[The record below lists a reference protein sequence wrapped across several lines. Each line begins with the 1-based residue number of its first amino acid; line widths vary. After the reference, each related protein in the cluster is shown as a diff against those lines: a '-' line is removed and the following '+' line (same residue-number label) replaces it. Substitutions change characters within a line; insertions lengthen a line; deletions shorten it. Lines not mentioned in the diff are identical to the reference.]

1 MQRIEKVLEALGMLY
16 EEKKHGITA
25 EEIAYRLKSDRS
37 NISRDLNQ
45 LYKEK
50 RCYKEKTRPVR
61 FFPCARKVPQ
71 QAAAPKETPKIVD
84 MDKFL
89 KKNPSLFHQIEQ
101 GKAAILYPGD
111 GMHMLLLGETGV
123 GKSLFADLLHKYGIQ
138 SGKLAESSPFIQFNC
153 ADYAHNPQLL
163 MSQLFGHT
171 KGAYTGAETNKTGL
185 LEKANGG
192 ILFLDEIHR
201 LPIEGQEMLFTY
213 IDRGV
218 FRPLGESEKD
228 NHANVLIIGATTEKK
243 DTLLKTF
250 IRRLPIIID
259 LPSLRERSIEER
271 HQLFD
276 AFVQQEVDQLGV
288 PMYFSKNALKAF
300 LHYKCE
306 LNIGQFKADIRI
318 AFAKSYARFL
328 AVKENYLKV
337 SSKDLPDYIREG
349 LLSNADHR
357 QMWSKYEGTNRQAIQ
372 YLPSDN
378 TVPEVSSA
386 PSESTIYREMNT
398 RYRELEQKKISA
410 DEIQKAMEHDLKT
423 YFKLTGEKEQ
433 RFCNKENL
441 IALVPDNIIKELEK
455 ILRHVMIKTG
465 KVMSDKVFQM
475 MAIHIYNLVKRNQQD
490 HVLKND
496 MHEAIIDKYPE
507 MYGVAKECMAILE
520 ADLGV
525 RIPEEEAS
533 YFIMFLTHDEM
544 DAIERLAKVQVIV
557 IAHGSGIASALCDT
571 ANQLLNHEGAIGINA
586 RLDEEPRQVFERLV
600 RYIKNHQIMDDIL
613 LLVDMGS
620 LTTFAGEL
628 EKLFPLK
635 AESIP
640 LVSTMHVLE
649 ASRKAMI
656 GCSLREVYVETLKVN
671 DYMAIYQDRKALE
684 QVQKPKV
691 RPQATDS
698 FHFRPLAI
706 ISICLTGEGT
716 AVTIRDIIRKEIS
729 FDEKEITIVPINLVG
744 KESIYVRLQELT
756 KEYEI
761 ICVISTFAIKTE
773 YPTFELYTVM
783 NRAGLQRIQDC
794 IDEIY
799 TYRSIKETILKYYD
813 MPEIEELLSSIYRFN
828 DEVNEMMSPSLFVSD
843 KIGLSFHIIG
853 MLRKIKRK
861 EQIPHFEK
869 GMVSFPQDKYIVP
882 KIKNLFLDYFREHL
896 EMINEDMLNHVAYA
910 YLARSVSYT
919 ANG

>member
-16 EEKKHGITA
+16 EEKKQGITA
-25 EEIAYRLKSDRS
+25 EEIAYRLQSDRS
-37 NISRDLNQ
+37 NISRDLNR
-45 LYKEK
+45 LHKEQ

-61 FFPCARKVPQ
+61 FFPCTHKRVPKTGV
-71 QAAAPKETPKIVD
+71 PKETPKMVD

-89 KKNPSLFHQIEQ
+89 KRNPSLFHQIEQ
-101 GKAAILYPGD
+101 GKATILYPGD

-138 SGKLAESSPFIQFNC
+138 SGKLAEASPFIQFNC

-163 MSQLFGHT
+163 MSQLFGHV

-218 FRPLGESEKD
+218 FRRLGECEKD
-228 NHANVLIIGATTEKK
+228 HHANVLIIGATTEKK

-276 AFVQQEVDQLGV
+276 TFVQQEVDQLGV

-328 AVKENYLKV
+328 AVKEDYLRV
-337 SSKDLPDYIREG
+337 SSKDLPDYIRAG
-349 LLSNADHR
+349 LLSNAAHR

-372 YLPSDN
+372 YLPSTA
-378 TVPEVSSA
+378 TVTEVSV

-398 RYRELEQKKISA
+398 RYRELEQNKASA
-410 DEIQKAMEHDLKT
+410 EEIQKAMEHDLKT

-433 RFCNKENL
+433 LFCNKENL

-455 ILRHVMIKTG
+455 ILRHVTIKTG
-465 KVMSDKVFQM
+465 KVVSDKVFQM
-475 MAIHIYNLVKRNQQD
+475 MAIHIYNLVKRSQQD
-490 HVLKND
+490 H
-496 MHEAIIDKYPE
+496 
-507 MYGVAKECMAILE
+507 
-520 ADLGV
+520 
-525 RIPEEEAS
+525 
-533 YFIMFLTHDEM
+533 
-544 DAIERLAKVQVIV
+544 V

-586 RLDEEPRQVFERLV
+586 RLDEEPQQVFERLV
-600 RYIKNHQIMDDIL
+600 RYIKNHQITDDIL

-635 AESIP
+635 AKSIP

-656 GCSLREVYVETLKVN
+656 GCGLREVYVETLKVN
-671 DYMAIYQDRKALE
+671 DYMAIYQDRKEVE
-684 QVQKPKV
+684 Q
-691 RPQATDS
+691 
-698 FHFRPLAI
+698 
-706 ISICLTGEGT
+706 
-716 AVTIRDIIRKEIS
+716 
-729 FDEKEITIVPINLVG
+729 
-744 KESIYVRLQELT
+744 LQ
-756 KEYEI
+756 I
-761 ICVISTFAIKTE
+761 
-773 YPTFELYTVM
+773 
-783 NRAGLQRIQDC
+783 
-794 IDEIY
+794 
-799 TYRSIKETILKYYD
+799 
-813 MPEIEELLSSIYRFN
+813 
-828 DEVNEMMSPSLFVSD
+828 
-843 KIGLSFHIIG
+843 
-853 MLRKIKRK
+853 
-861 EQIPHFEK
+861 
-869 GMVSFPQDKYIVP
+869 
-882 KIKNLFLDYFREHL
+882 
-896 EMINEDMLNHVAYA
+896 
-910 YLARSVSYT
+910 
-919 ANG
+919 

>member
-16 EEKKHGITA
+16 EEKKQGITA
-25 EEIAYRLKSDRS
+25 EEIAYRLQSDRS
-37 NISRDLNQ
+37 NISRDLNR
-45 LYKEK
+45 LHKEQ

-61 FFPCARKVPQ
+61 FFPCTHNRVPKTGV
-71 QAAAPKETPKIVD
+71 PKETPKMVD

-89 KKNPSLFHQIEQ
+89 KRNPSLFHQIEQ

-123 GKSLFADLLHKYGIQ
+123 GKSLFADLLYKYGIQ
-138 SGKLAESSPFIQFNC
+138 SGKLAEASPFIQFNC

-163 MSQLFGHT
+163 MSQLFGHV
-171 KGAYTGAETNKTGL
+171 KGAYTGVETNKTGL

-218 FRPLGESEKD
+218 FRRLGESEKD
-228 NHANVLIIGATTEKK
+228 HHANVLIIGATTEKK

-276 AFVQQEVDQLGV
+276 TFVQQEVDQLGV

-328 AVKENYLKV
+328 AVKEDYLRV
-337 SSKDLPDYIREG
+337 SSKDLPDYIRAG
-349 LLSNADHR
+349 LLSNAAHR
-357 QMWSKYEGTNRQAIQ
+357 QMWSKYEVTNRQAIQ
-372 YLPSDN
+372 YLPSTA
-378 TVPEVSSA
+378 TVTEVSV

-398 RYRELEQKKISA
+398 RYRELEQNKASA
-410 DEIQKAMEHDLKT
+410 EEIQKAMEHDLKT

-433 RFCNKENL
+433 LFCNKENL

-455 ILRHVMIKTG
+455 ILRHVTIKTG
-465 KVMSDKVFQM
+465 KVVSDKVFQM
-475 MAIHIYNLVKRNQQD
+475 MAIHIYNLVKRSQQD
-490 HVLKND
+490 H
-496 MHEAIIDKYPE
+496 
-507 MYGVAKECMAILE
+507 
-520 ADLGV
+520 
-525 RIPEEEAS
+525 
-533 YFIMFLTHDEM
+533 
-544 DAIERLAKVQVIV
+544 V

-586 RLDEEPRQVFERLV
+586 RLDEEPQQVFERLV
-600 RYIKNHQIMDDIL
+600 RYIKNHQITDDIL

-635 AESIP
+635 AKSIP

-656 GCSLREVYVETLKVN
+656 GCGLREVYVETLKVN
-671 DYMAIYQDRKALE
+671 DYMAIYQDRKEVE
-684 QVQKPKV
+684 Q
-691 RPQATDS
+691 
-698 FHFRPLAI
+698 
-706 ISICLTGEGT
+706 
-716 AVTIRDIIRKEIS
+716 
-729 FDEKEITIVPINLVG
+729 
-744 KESIYVRLQELT
+744 LQ
-756 KEYEI
+756 I
-761 ICVISTFAIKTE
+761 
-773 YPTFELYTVM
+773 
-783 NRAGLQRIQDC
+783 
-794 IDEIY
+794 
-799 TYRSIKETILKYYD
+799 
-813 MPEIEELLSSIYRFN
+813 
-828 DEVNEMMSPSLFVSD
+828 
-843 KIGLSFHIIG
+843 
-853 MLRKIKRK
+853 
-861 EQIPHFEK
+861 
-869 GMVSFPQDKYIVP
+869 
-882 KIKNLFLDYFREHL
+882 
-896 EMINEDMLNHVAYA
+896 
-910 YLARSVSYT
+910 
-919 ANG
+919 

>member
-1 MQRIEKVLEALGMLY
+1 
-16 EEKKHGITA
+16 
-25 EEIAYRLKSDRS
+25 
-37 NISRDLNQ
+37 
-45 LYKEK
+45 
-50 RCYKEKTRPVR
+50 
-61 FFPCARKVPQ
+61 
-71 QAAAPKETPKIVD
+71 

-89 KKNPSLFHQIEQ
+89 KRNPSLFHQIEQ

-138 SGKLAESSPFIQFNC
+138 SGKLAEASPFIQFNC

-163 MSQLFGHT
+163 MSQLFGHV

-218 FRPLGESEKD
+218 FRPLGESD
-228 NHANVLIIGATTEKK
+228 TYHHANVLIIGATTEKK

-276 AFVQQEVDQLGV
+276 TFVQQEVDQLGV

-328 AVKENYLKV
+328 AVKEDYLRV
-337 SSKDLPDYIREG
+337 SSKDLPDYIRAG
-349 LLSNADHR
+349 LLSNAAHR
-357 QMWSKYEGTNRQAIQ
+357 QMWSKYEVTNRQAIQ
-372 YLPSDN
+372 YLPSTS
-378 TVPEVSSA
+378 TVTEVSV

-398 RYRELEQKKISA
+398 RYRELEQNKASA
-410 DEIQKAMEHDLKT
+410 EEIQKAMEHDLKT

-433 RFCNKENL
+433 LFCNKENL

-455 ILRHVMIKTG
+455 ILRHVTIKTG
-465 KVMSDKVFQM
+465 KVVSDKVFQM
-475 MAIHIYNLVKRNQQD
+475 MAIHIYNLVKRSQQD
-490 HVLKND
+490 H
-496 MHEAIIDKYPE
+496 
-507 MYGVAKECMAILE
+507 
-520 ADLGV
+520 
-525 RIPEEEAS
+525 
-533 YFIMFLTHDEM
+533 
-544 DAIERLAKVQVIV
+544 V

-586 RLDEEPRQVFERLV
+586 RLDEEPQQVFERLV
-600 RYIKNHQIMDDIL
+600 RYIKNHQITDDIL

-635 AESIP
+635 AKSIP

-656 GCSLREVYVETLKVN
+656 GCGLREVYVETLKVN
-671 DYMAIYQDRKALE
+671 DYMAIYQY
-684 QVQKPKV
+684 
-691 RPQATDS
+691 
-698 FHFRPLAI
+698 
-706 ISICLTGEGT
+706 
-716 AVTIRDIIRKEIS
+716 RKEV
-729 FDEKEITIVPINLVG
+729 EQ
-744 KESIYVRLQELT
+744 LQ
-756 KEYEI
+756 I
-761 ICVISTFAIKTE
+761 
-773 YPTFELYTVM
+773 
-783 NRAGLQRIQDC
+783 
-794 IDEIY
+794 
-799 TYRSIKETILKYYD
+799 
-813 MPEIEELLSSIYRFN
+813 
-828 DEVNEMMSPSLFVSD
+828 
-843 KIGLSFHIIG
+843 
-853 MLRKIKRK
+853 
-861 EQIPHFEK
+861 
-869 GMVSFPQDKYIVP
+869 
-882 KIKNLFLDYFREHL
+882 
-896 EMINEDMLNHVAYA
+896 
-910 YLARSVSYT
+910 
-919 ANG
+919 

>member
-16 EEKKHGITA
+16 EEKKQGITA
-25 EEIAYRLKSDRS
+25 EEIAYRLQSDRS
-37 NISRDLNQ
+37 NISRDLNR
-45 LYKEK
+45 LHKEQ

-61 FFPCARKVPQ
+61 FFPCTHKRVPKTGV
-71 QAAAPKETPKIVD
+71 PKETPKMVD

-89 KKNPSLFHQIEQ
+89 KRNPSLFHQIEQ

-138 SGKLAESSPFIQFNC
+138 SGKLAEASPFIQFNC

-163 MSQLFGHT
+163 MSQLFGHV

-218 FRPLGESEKD
+218 FRRLGESEKD
-228 NHANVLIIGATTEKK
+228 HHANVLIIGATTEKK

-276 AFVQQEVDQLGV
+276 TFVQQEVDQLGV

-328 AVKENYLKV
+328 AVKEDYLRV
-337 SSKDLPDYIREG
+337 SSKDLPDYIRAG
-349 LLSNADHR
+349 LLSNAAHR

-372 YLPSDN
+372 YLPSTA
-378 TVPEVSSA
+378 TVTEVSV

-398 RYRELEQKKISA
+398 RYRELEQNKASA
-410 DEIQKAMEHDLKT
+410 EEIQKAMEHDLKT

-433 RFCNKENL
+433 LFCNKENL

-455 ILRHVMIKTG
+455 ILRHVTIKTG
-465 KVMSDKVFQM
+465 KVVSDKVFQM
-475 MAIHIYNLVKRNQQD
+475 MAIHIYNLVKRSQQD
-490 HVLKND
+490 H
-496 MHEAIIDKYPE
+496 
-507 MYGVAKECMAILE
+507 
-520 ADLGV
+520 
-525 RIPEEEAS
+525 
-533 YFIMFLTHDEM
+533 
-544 DAIERLAKVQVIV
+544 V

-586 RLDEEPRQVFERLV
+586 RLDEEPQQVFERLV
-600 RYIKNHQIMDDIL
+600 RYIKNHQITDDIL

-635 AESIP
+635 AKSIP

-656 GCSLREVYVETLKVN
+656 GCGLREVYVETLKVN
-671 DYMAIYQDRKALE
+671 DYMAIYQDRKEVE
-684 QVQKPKV
+684 Q
-691 RPQATDS
+691 
-698 FHFRPLAI
+698 
-706 ISICLTGEGT
+706 
-716 AVTIRDIIRKEIS
+716 
-729 FDEKEITIVPINLVG
+729 
-744 KESIYVRLQELT
+744 LQ
-756 KEYEI
+756 I
-761 ICVISTFAIKTE
+761 
-773 YPTFELYTVM
+773 
-783 NRAGLQRIQDC
+783 
-794 IDEIY
+794 
-799 TYRSIKETILKYYD
+799 
-813 MPEIEELLSSIYRFN
+813 
-828 DEVNEMMSPSLFVSD
+828 
-843 KIGLSFHIIG
+843 
-853 MLRKIKRK
+853 
-861 EQIPHFEK
+861 
-869 GMVSFPQDKYIVP
+869 
-882 KIKNLFLDYFREHL
+882 
-896 EMINEDMLNHVAYA
+896 
-910 YLARSVSYT
+910 
-919 ANG
+919 

>member
-1 MQRIEKVLEALGMLY
+1 MLY
-16 EEKKHGITA
+16 EEKKHSITA

-228 NHANVLIIGATTEKK
+228 HHANVLIIGATTEKK

-337 SSKDLPDYIREG
+337 SSNDLPDYIRAG

-455 ILRHVMIKTG
+455 ILRHVTIKTG

-475 MAIHIYNLVKRNQQD
+475 MAIHIYNLVKRSQQD

-557 IAHGSGIASALCDT
+557 IAHGSGFASALCDT

>member
-1 MQRIEKVLEALGMLY
+1 LQRIEKVLEALGMLY
-16 EEKKHGITA
+16 EEKKQGITA
-25 EEIAYRLKSDRS
+25 EEIAYRLQSDRS
-37 NISRDLNQ
+37 NISRDLNR
-45 LYKEK
+45 LHKEQ

-61 FFPCARKVPQ
+61 FFPCTHKRVPKTGV
-71 QAAAPKETPKIVD
+71 PKETPKMVD

-89 KKNPSLFHQIEQ
+89 KRNPSLFHQIEQ

-138 SGKLAESSPFIQFNC
+138 SGKLAEASPFIQFNC

-163 MSQLFGHT
+163 MSQLFGHV

-218 FRPLGESEKD
+218 FRRLGESEKD
-228 NHANVLIIGATTEKK
+228 HHANVLIIGATTEKK

-276 AFVQQEVDQLGV
+276 TFVQQEVDQLGV

-328 AVKENYLKV
+328 AVKEDYLRV
-337 SSKDLPDYIREG
+337 SSKDLPDYIRAG
-349 LLSNADHR
+349 LLSNAAHR
-357 QMWSKYEGTNRQAIQ
+357 QMWSKYEVTNRQAIQ
-372 YLPSDN
+372 YLPSTA
-378 TVPEVSSA
+378 TVTEVSV

-398 RYRELEQKKISA
+398 RYRELEQNKASA
-410 DEIQKAMEHDLKT
+410 EEIQKAMEHDLKT

-433 RFCNKENL
+433 LFCNKENL

-455 ILRHVMIKTG
+455 ILRHVTIKTG
-465 KVMSDKVFQM
+465 KVVSDKVFQM
-475 MAIHIYNLVKRNQQD
+475 MAIHIYNLVKRSQQD
-490 HVLKND
+490 H
-496 MHEAIIDKYPE
+496 
-507 MYGVAKECMAILE
+507 
-520 ADLGV
+520 
-525 RIPEEEAS
+525 
-533 YFIMFLTHDEM
+533 
-544 DAIERLAKVQVIV
+544 V

-586 RLDEEPRQVFERLV
+586 RLDEEPQQVFERLV
-600 RYIKNHQIMDDIL
+600 RYIKNHQITDDIL

-635 AESIP
+635 AKSIP

-656 GCSLREVYVETLKVN
+656 GCGLREVYVETLKVN
-671 DYMAIYQDRKALE
+671 DYMAIYQDRKEVE
-684 QVQKPKV
+684 Q
-691 RPQATDS
+691 
-698 FHFRPLAI
+698 
-706 ISICLTGEGT
+706 
-716 AVTIRDIIRKEIS
+716 
-729 FDEKEITIVPINLVG
+729 
-744 KESIYVRLQELT
+744 LQ
-756 KEYEI
+756 I
-761 ICVISTFAIKTE
+761 
-773 YPTFELYTVM
+773 
-783 NRAGLQRIQDC
+783 
-794 IDEIY
+794 
-799 TYRSIKETILKYYD
+799 
-813 MPEIEELLSSIYRFN
+813 
-828 DEVNEMMSPSLFVSD
+828 
-843 KIGLSFHIIG
+843 
-853 MLRKIKRK
+853 
-861 EQIPHFEK
+861 
-869 GMVSFPQDKYIVP
+869 
-882 KIKNLFLDYFREHL
+882 
-896 EMINEDMLNHVAYA
+896 
-910 YLARSVSYT
+910 
-919 ANG
+919 

>member
-16 EEKKHGITA
+16 EEKKQGITA
-25 EEIAYRLKSDRS
+25 EEIAYRLQSDRS
-37 NISRDLNQ
+37 NISRDLNR
-45 LYKEK
+45 LHKEQ

-61 FFPCARKVPQ
+61 FFPCTHNRVPKTGV
-71 QAAAPKETPKIVD
+71 PKETPKMVD

-89 KKNPSLFHQIEQ
+89 KRNPSLFHQIEQ

-138 SGKLAESSPFIQFNC
+138 SGKLAEASPFIQFNC

-163 MSQLFGHT
+163 MSQLFGHV

-218 FRPLGESEKD
+218 FRRLGESEKD
-228 NHANVLIIGATTEKK
+228 HHANVLIIGATTEKK

-276 AFVQQEVDQLGV
+276 TFVQQEVDQLGV

-328 AVKENYLKV
+328 AVKEDYLRV
-337 SSKDLPDYIREG
+337 SSKDLPDYIRAG
-349 LLSNADHR
+349 LLSNAAHR

-372 YLPSDN
+372 YLPSTA
-378 TVPEVSSA
+378 TVTEVSI

-398 RYRELEQKKISA
+398 RYRELEQNKASA
-410 DEIQKAMEHDLKT
+410 EEIQKAMEHDLKT

-433 RFCNKENL
+433 LFFFFFNL

-455 ILRHVMIKTG
+455 ILRHVTIKTG
-465 KVMSDKVFQM
+465 KVVSDKVFQM
-475 MAIHIYNLVKRNQQD
+475 MAIHIYNLVKRSQQD
-490 HVLKND
+490 H
-496 MHEAIIDKYPE
+496 
-507 MYGVAKECMAILE
+507 
-520 ADLGV
+520 
-525 RIPEEEAS
+525 
-533 YFIMFLTHDEM
+533 
-544 DAIERLAKVQVIV
+544 V

-586 RLDEEPRQVFERLV
+586 RLDEEPQQVFERLV
-600 RYIKNHQIMDDIL
+600 RYIKNHQITDDIL

-635 AESIP
+635 AKSIP

-656 GCSLREVYVETLKVN
+656 GCGLREVYVETLKVN
-671 DYMAIYQDRKALE
+671 DYMAIYQDRKEVE
-684 QVQKPKV
+684 Q
-691 RPQATDS
+691 
-698 FHFRPLAI
+698 
-706 ISICLTGEGT
+706 
-716 AVTIRDIIRKEIS
+716 
-729 FDEKEITIVPINLVG
+729 
-744 KESIYVRLQELT
+744 LQ
-756 KEYEI
+756 I
-761 ICVISTFAIKTE
+761 
-773 YPTFELYTVM
+773 
-783 NRAGLQRIQDC
+783 
-794 IDEIY
+794 
-799 TYRSIKETILKYYD
+799 
-813 MPEIEELLSSIYRFN
+813 
-828 DEVNEMMSPSLFVSD
+828 
-843 KIGLSFHIIG
+843 
-853 MLRKIKRK
+853 
-861 EQIPHFEK
+861 
-869 GMVSFPQDKYIVP
+869 
-882 KIKNLFLDYFREHL
+882 
-896 EMINEDMLNHVAYA
+896 
-910 YLARSVSYT
+910 
-919 ANG
+919 

>member
-1 MQRIEKVLEALGMLY
+1 M
-16 EEKKHGITA
+16 
-25 EEIAYRLKSDRS
+25 
-37 NISRDLNQ
+37 
-45 LYKEK
+45 
-50 RCYKEKTRPVR
+50 
-61 FFPCARKVPQ
+61 
-71 QAAAPKETPKIVD
+71 VD

-89 KKNPSLFHQIEQ
+89 KRNPSLFHQIEQ

-138 SGKLAESSPFIQFNC
+138 SGKLAEASPFIQFNC

-163 MSQLFGHT
+163 MSQLFGHV

-218 FRPLGESEKD
+218 FRPLGESD
-228 NHANVLIIGATTEKK
+228 TYHHTNVLIIGATTGKK
-243 DTLLKTF
+243 DALLKTF

-276 AFVQQEVDQLGV
+276 TFVQQEVDQLGV

-328 AVKENYLKV
+328 AVKEDYLRV
-337 SSKDLPDYIREG
+337 SSKDLPDYIRAG
-349 LLSNADHR
+349 LLSNAAHR
-357 QMWSKYEGTNRQAIQ
+357 QMWSKYEVTNRQAIQ
-372 YLPSDN
+372 YLPSTA
-378 TVPEVSSA
+378 TVTEVSV

-398 RYRELEQKKISA
+398 RYRELEQNKASA
-410 DEIQKAMEHDLKT
+410 EEIQKAMEHDLKT

-433 RFCNKENL
+433 LFCNKENL

-455 ILRHVMIKTG
+455 ILRHVTIKTG
-465 KVMSDKVFQM
+465 KVVSDKVFQM
-475 MAIHIYNLVKRNQQD
+475 MAIHIYNLVKRSQQD
-490 HVLKND
+490 H
-496 MHEAIIDKYPE
+496 
-507 MYGVAKECMAILE
+507 
-520 ADLGV
+520 
-525 RIPEEEAS
+525 
-533 YFIMFLTHDEM
+533 
-544 DAIERLAKVQVIV
+544 V

-586 RLDEEPRQVFERLV
+586 RLDEEPQQVFERLV
-600 RYIKNHQIMDDIL
+600 RYIKNHQITDDIL

-635 AESIP
+635 AKSIP

-656 GCSLREVYVETLKVN
+656 GCGLREVYVETLKVN
-671 DYMAIYQDRKALE
+671 DYMAIYQY
-684 QVQKPKV
+684 
-691 RPQATDS
+691 
-698 FHFRPLAI
+698 
-706 ISICLTGEGT
+706 
-716 AVTIRDIIRKEIS
+716 RKEV
-729 FDEKEITIVPINLVG
+729 EQ
-744 KESIYVRLQELT
+744 LQ
-756 KEYEI
+756 I
-761 ICVISTFAIKTE
+761 
-773 YPTFELYTVM
+773 
-783 NRAGLQRIQDC
+783 
-794 IDEIY
+794 
-799 TYRSIKETILKYYD
+799 
-813 MPEIEELLSSIYRFN
+813 
-828 DEVNEMMSPSLFVSD
+828 
-843 KIGLSFHIIG
+843 
-853 MLRKIKRK
+853 
-861 EQIPHFEK
+861 
-869 GMVSFPQDKYIVP
+869 
-882 KIKNLFLDYFREHL
+882 
-896 EMINEDMLNHVAYA
+896 
-910 YLARSVSYT
+910 
-919 ANG
+919 

>member
-16 EEKKHGITA
+16 EEKKQGITA
-25 EEIAYRLKSDRS
+25 EEIAYRLQSDRS
-37 NISRDLNQ
+37 NISRDLNR
-45 LYKEK
+45 LHKEQ

-61 FFPCARKVPQ
+61 FFPCTHKRVPKTGV
-71 QAAAPKETPKIVD
+71 PKETPKMVD

-89 KKNPSLFHQIEQ
+89 KRNPSLFHQIEQ

-138 SGKLAESSPFIQFNC
+138 SGKLAEASPFIQFNC

-163 MSQLFGHT
+163 MSQLFGHV

-218 FRPLGESEKD
+218 FRRLGESEKD
-228 NHANVLIIGATTEKK
+228 HHANVLIIGATTEKK

-276 AFVQQEVDQLGV
+276 TFVQQEVDQLGV

-328 AVKENYLKV
+328 AVKEDYLRV
-337 SSKDLPDYIREG
+337 SSKDLPDYIRAG
-349 LLSNADHR
+349 LLSNAAHR
-357 QMWSKYEGTNRQAIQ
+357 QMWSKYEVTNRQAIQ
-372 YLPSDN
+372 YLPSTA
-378 TVPEVSSA
+378 TVTEVSV

-398 RYRELEQKKISA
+398 RYRELEQNKASA
-410 DEIQKAMEHDLKT
+410 EEIQKAMEHDLKT

-433 RFCNKENL
+433 LFCNKENL
-441 IALVPDNIIKELEK
+441 IALVPVNIIKELEK
-455 ILRHVMIKTG
+455 ILRHVTIKTG
-465 KVMSDKVFQM
+465 KVVSDKFFQM
-475 MAIHIYNLVKRNQQD
+475 MAIHIYNLVKRSQQD
-490 HVLKND
+490 H
-496 MHEAIIDKYPE
+496 
-507 MYGVAKECMAILE
+507 
-520 ADLGV
+520 
-525 RIPEEEAS
+525 
-533 YFIMFLTHDEM
+533 
-544 DAIERLAKVQVIV
+544 V

-586 RLDEEPRQVFERLV
+586 RLDEEPQQVFERLV
-600 RYIKNHQIMDDIL
+600 RYIKNHQITDDIL

-635 AESIP
+635 AKSIP
-640 LVSTMHVLE
+640 LVRTMHVLE

-656 GCSLREVYVETLKVN
+656 GCGLREVYVETLKVN
-671 DYMAIYQDRKALE
+671 DYMAIYQDRKEVE
-684 QVQKPKV
+684 Q
-691 RPQATDS
+691 
-698 FHFRPLAI
+698 
-706 ISICLTGEGT
+706 
-716 AVTIRDIIRKEIS
+716 
-729 FDEKEITIVPINLVG
+729 
-744 KESIYVRLQELT
+744 LQ
-756 KEYEI
+756 I
-761 ICVISTFAIKTE
+761 
-773 YPTFELYTVM
+773 
-783 NRAGLQRIQDC
+783 
-794 IDEIY
+794 
-799 TYRSIKETILKYYD
+799 
-813 MPEIEELLSSIYRFN
+813 
-828 DEVNEMMSPSLFVSD
+828 
-843 KIGLSFHIIG
+843 
-853 MLRKIKRK
+853 
-861 EQIPHFEK
+861 
-869 GMVSFPQDKYIVP
+869 
-882 KIKNLFLDYFREHL
+882 
-896 EMINEDMLNHVAYA
+896 
-910 YLARSVSYT
+910 
-919 ANG
+919 

>member
-1 MQRIEKVLEALGMLY
+1 M
-16 EEKKHGITA
+16 
-25 EEIAYRLKSDRS
+25 
-37 NISRDLNQ
+37 
-45 LYKEK
+45 
-50 RCYKEKTRPVR
+50 
-61 FFPCARKVPQ
+61 
-71 QAAAPKETPKIVD
+71 VD

-89 KKNPSLFHQIEQ
+89 KRNPSLFHQIEQ

-138 SGKLAESSPFIQFNC
+138 SGKLAEASPFIQFNC

-163 MSQLFGHT
+163 MSQLFGHV

-185 LEKANGG
+185 LEKANSG

-218 FRPLGESEKD
+218 FRRLGESEKD
-228 NHANVLIIGATTEKK
+228 HHANVLIIGATTEKK

-276 AFVQQEVDQLGV
+276 TFVQQEVDQLGV

-328 AVKENYLKV
+328 AVKEDYLRV
-337 SSKDLPDYIREG
+337 SSKDLPDYIRAG
-349 LLSNADHR
+349 LLSNAAHR
-357 QMWSKYEGTNRQAIQ
+357 QMWSKYEVTNRQAIQ
-372 YLPSDN
+372 YLPSTA
-378 TVPEVSSA
+378 TVTEVSV

-398 RYRELEQKKISA
+398 RYRELEQNKASA
-410 DEIQKAMEHDLKT
+410 EEIQKAMEHDLKT

-433 RFCNKENL
+433 LFCNKENL

-455 ILRHVMIKTG
+455 ILRHVTIKTG
-465 KVMSDKVFQM
+465 KVVSDKVFQM
-475 MAIHIYNLVKRNQQD
+475 MAIHIYNLVKRSQQD
-490 HVLKND
+490 H
-496 MHEAIIDKYPE
+496 
-507 MYGVAKECMAILE
+507 
-520 ADLGV
+520 
-525 RIPEEEAS
+525 
-533 YFIMFLTHDEM
+533 
-544 DAIERLAKVQVIV
+544 V

-586 RLDEEPRQVFERLV
+586 RLDEEPQQVFERLV
-600 RYIKNHQIMDDIL
+600 RYIKNHQITDDIL

-635 AESIP
+635 AKSIP

-656 GCSLREVYVETLKVN
+656 GCGLREVYVETLKVN
-671 DYMAIYQDRKALE
+671 DYMAIYQY
-684 QVQKPKV
+684 
-691 RPQATDS
+691 
-698 FHFRPLAI
+698 
-706 ISICLTGEGT
+706 
-716 AVTIRDIIRKEIS
+716 RKEV
-729 FDEKEITIVPINLVG
+729 EQ
-744 KESIYVRLQELT
+744 LQ
-756 KEYEI
+756 I
-761 ICVISTFAIKTE
+761 
-773 YPTFELYTVM
+773 
-783 NRAGLQRIQDC
+783 
-794 IDEIY
+794 
-799 TYRSIKETILKYYD
+799 
-813 MPEIEELLSSIYRFN
+813 
-828 DEVNEMMSPSLFVSD
+828 
-843 KIGLSFHIIG
+843 
-853 MLRKIKRK
+853 
-861 EQIPHFEK
+861 
-869 GMVSFPQDKYIVP
+869 
-882 KIKNLFLDYFREHL
+882 
-896 EMINEDMLNHVAYA
+896 
-910 YLARSVSYT
+910 
-919 ANG
+919 

>member
-16 EEKKHGITA
+16 EEKKQGITA
-25 EEIAYRLKSDRS
+25 EEIAYRLQSDRS
-37 NISRDLNQ
+37 NISRDLNR
-45 LYKEK
+45 LHKEQ

-61 FFPCARKVPQ
+61 FFPCTHKRVPKTGV
-71 QAAAPKETPKIVD
+71 PKETPKMVD

-89 KKNPSLFHQIEQ
+89 KRNPSLFHQIEQ

-138 SGKLAESSPFIQFNC
+138 SGKLAEASPFIQFNC

-163 MSQLFGHT
+163 MSQLFGHV

-218 FRPLGESEKD
+218 FRRLGESEKD
-228 NHANVLIIGATTEKK
+228 HHANVLIIGATTEKK

-276 AFVQQEVDQLGV
+276 TFVQQEVDQLGV

-328 AVKENYLKV
+328 AVKEDYLRV
-337 SSKDLPDYIREG
+337 SSKDLPDYIRAG
-349 LLSNADHR
+349 LLSNAAHR

-372 YLPSDN
+372 YLPSTA
-378 TVPEVSSA
+378 TVTEVSV

-398 RYRELEQKKISA
+398 RYRELEQNKASA
-410 DEIQKAMEHDLKT
+410 EEIQKAMEHDLKT

-433 RFCNKENL
+433 LFCNKENL

-455 ILRHVMIKTG
+455 ILRHVTIKTG
-465 KVMSDKVFQM
+465 KVVSDKVFQM
-475 MAIHIYNLVKRNQQD
+475 MAIHIYNLVKRSQQD
-490 HVLKND
+490 H
-496 MHEAIIDKYPE
+496 
-507 MYGVAKECMAILE
+507 
-520 ADLGV
+520 
-525 RIPEEEAS
+525 
-533 YFIMFLTHDEM
+533 
-544 DAIERLAKVQVIV
+544 V

-586 RLDEEPRQVFERLV
+586 RLDEEPQQVFERLV
-600 RYIKNHQIMDDIL
+600 RYIKNHQITDDIL

-635 AESIP
+635 AKSIP

-656 GCSLREVYVETLKVN
+656 GCGLREVYVETLKVN
-671 DYMAIYQDRKALE
+671 DYMAIYQY
-684 QVQKPKV
+684 
-691 RPQATDS
+691 
-698 FHFRPLAI
+698 
-706 ISICLTGEGT
+706 
-716 AVTIRDIIRKEIS
+716 RKEV
-729 FDEKEITIVPINLVG
+729 EQ
-744 KESIYVRLQELT
+744 LQ
-756 KEYEI
+756 I
-761 ICVISTFAIKTE
+761 
-773 YPTFELYTVM
+773 
-783 NRAGLQRIQDC
+783 
-794 IDEIY
+794 
-799 TYRSIKETILKYYD
+799 
-813 MPEIEELLSSIYRFN
+813 
-828 DEVNEMMSPSLFVSD
+828 
-843 KIGLSFHIIG
+843 
-853 MLRKIKRK
+853 
-861 EQIPHFEK
+861 
-869 GMVSFPQDKYIVP
+869 
-882 KIKNLFLDYFREHL
+882 
-896 EMINEDMLNHVAYA
+896 
-910 YLARSVSYT
+910 
-919 ANG
+919 

>member
-16 EEKKHGITA
+16 EEKKQGITA
-25 EEIAYRLKSDRS
+25 EEIAYRLQSDRS
-37 NISRDLNQ
+37 NISRDLNR
-45 LYKEK
+45 LHKEQ

-61 FFPCARKVPQ
+61 FFPCTHKRVPKTGV
-71 QAAAPKETPKIVD
+71 PKETPKMVD

-89 KKNPSLFHQIEQ
+89 KRNPSLFHQIEQ

-138 SGKLAESSPFIQFNC
+138 SGKLAEASPFIQFNC

-163 MSQLFGHT
+163 MSQLFGHV

-218 FRPLGESEKD
+218 FRRLGESEK
-228 NHANVLIIGATTEKK
+228 NHHANVLIIGATTEKK

-259 LPSLRERSIEER
+259 LPSLRERSIKKR

-276 AFVQQEVDQLGV
+276 TFVQQEVDQLGV

-328 AVKENYLKV
+328 AVKEDYLRV
-337 SSKDLPDYIREG
+337 SSKDLPDYIRAG
-349 LLSNADHR
+349 LLSNAAHR
-357 QMWSKYEGTNRQAIQ
+357 QMWSKYEVTNRQAIQ
-372 YLPSDN
+372 YLPSTA
-378 TVPEVSSA
+378 TVTEVSV

-398 RYRELEQKKISA
+398 RYRELEQNKASA
-410 DEIQKAMEHDLKT
+410 EEIQKAMEHDLKT

-433 RFCNKENL
+433 LFCNKENL

-455 ILRHVMIKTG
+455 ILRHVTIKTG
-465 KVMSDKVFQM
+465 KVVSDKVFQM
-475 MAIHIYNLVKRNQQD
+475 MAIHIYNLVKRSQQD
-490 HVLKND
+490 H
-496 MHEAIIDKYPE
+496 
-507 MYGVAKECMAILE
+507 
-520 ADLGV
+520 
-525 RIPEEEAS
+525 
-533 YFIMFLTHDEM
+533 
-544 DAIERLAKVQVIV
+544 V

-586 RLDEEPRQVFERLV
+586 RLDEEPQQVFERLV
-600 RYIKNHQIMDDIL
+600 RYIKNHQITDDIL

-635 AESIP
+635 AKSIP

-656 GCSLREVYVETLKVN
+656 GCGLREVYVETLKVN
-671 DYMAIYQDRKALE
+671 DYMAIYQDRKEVE
-684 QVQKPKV
+684 Q
-691 RPQATDS
+691 
-698 FHFRPLAI
+698 
-706 ISICLTGEGT
+706 
-716 AVTIRDIIRKEIS
+716 
-729 FDEKEITIVPINLVG
+729 
-744 KESIYVRLQELT
+744 LQ
-756 KEYEI
+756 I
-761 ICVISTFAIKTE
+761 
-773 YPTFELYTVM
+773 
-783 NRAGLQRIQDC
+783 
-794 IDEIY
+794 
-799 TYRSIKETILKYYD
+799 
-813 MPEIEELLSSIYRFN
+813 
-828 DEVNEMMSPSLFVSD
+828 
-843 KIGLSFHIIG
+843 
-853 MLRKIKRK
+853 
-861 EQIPHFEK
+861 
-869 GMVSFPQDKYIVP
+869 
-882 KIKNLFLDYFREHL
+882 
-896 EMINEDMLNHVAYA
+896 
-910 YLARSVSYT
+910 
-919 ANG
+919 

>member
-16 EEKKHGITA
+16 EEKKQGITA
-25 EEIAYRLKSDRS
+25 EEIAYRLQSDRS
-37 NISRDLNQ
+37 NISRDLNR
-45 LYKEK
+45 LHKEQ

-61 FFPCARKVPQ
+61 FFPCTHKRVPKTGV
-71 QAAAPKETPKIVD
+71 PKETPKMVD

-89 KKNPSLFHQIEQ
+89 KRNPSLFHQIEQ

-138 SGKLAESSPFIQFNC
+138 SGKLAEASPFIQFNC

-163 MSQLFGHT
+163 MSQLFGHV

-218 FRPLGESEKD
+218 FRPLGESD
-228 NHANVLIIGATTEKK
+228 TYHHANVLIIGATTEKK

-276 AFVQQEVDQLGV
+276 TFVQQEVDQLGV

-328 AVKENYLKV
+328 AVKEDYLRV
-337 SSKDLPDYIREG
+337 SSKDLPDYIRAG
-349 LLSNADHR
+349 LLSNAAHR
-357 QMWSKYEGTNRQAIQ
+357 QMWSKYEVTNRQAIQ
-372 YLPSDN
+372 YLPSTA
-378 TVPEVSSA
+378 TVTEVSV

-398 RYRELEQKKISA
+398 RYRELEQNKASA
-410 DEIQKAMEHDLKT
+410 EEIQKAMEHDLKT

-433 RFCNKENL
+433 LFCNKENL

-455 ILRHVMIKTG
+455 ILRHVTIKTG
-465 KVMSDKVFQM
+465 KVVSDKVFQM
-475 MAIHIYNLVKRNQQD
+475 MAIHIYNLVKRSQQD
-490 HVLKND
+490 H
-496 MHEAIIDKYPE
+496 
-507 MYGVAKECMAILE
+507 
-520 ADLGV
+520 
-525 RIPEEEAS
+525 
-533 YFIMFLTHDEM
+533 
-544 DAIERLAKVQVIV
+544 V

-586 RLDEEPRQVFERLV
+586 RLDEEPQQVFERLV
-600 RYIKNHQIMDDIL
+600 RYIKNHQITDDIL

-635 AESIP
+635 AKSIP

-656 GCSLREVYVETLKVN
+656 GCGLREVYVETLKVN
-671 DYMAIYQDRKALE
+671 DYMAIYQDRKEVE
-684 QVQKPKV
+684 Q
-691 RPQATDS
+691 
-698 FHFRPLAI
+698 
-706 ISICLTGEGT
+706 
-716 AVTIRDIIRKEIS
+716 
-729 FDEKEITIVPINLVG
+729 
-744 KESIYVRLQELT
+744 LQ
-756 KEYEI
+756 I
-761 ICVISTFAIKTE
+761 
-773 YPTFELYTVM
+773 
-783 NRAGLQRIQDC
+783 
-794 IDEIY
+794 
-799 TYRSIKETILKYYD
+799 
-813 MPEIEELLSSIYRFN
+813 
-828 DEVNEMMSPSLFVSD
+828 
-843 KIGLSFHIIG
+843 
-853 MLRKIKRK
+853 
-861 EQIPHFEK
+861 
-869 GMVSFPQDKYIVP
+869 
-882 KIKNLFLDYFREHL
+882 
-896 EMINEDMLNHVAYA
+896 
-910 YLARSVSYT
+910 
-919 ANG
+919 

>member
-1 MQRIEKVLEALGMLY
+1 M
-16 EEKKHGITA
+16 
-25 EEIAYRLKSDRS
+25 
-37 NISRDLNQ
+37 
-45 LYKEK
+45 
-50 RCYKEKTRPVR
+50 
-61 FFPCARKVPQ
+61 
-71 QAAAPKETPKIVD
+71 VD

-89 KKNPSLFHQIEQ
+89 KRNPSLFHQIEQ

-138 SGKLAESSPFIQFNC
+138 SGKLAEASPFIQFNC

-163 MSQLFGHT
+163 MSQLFGHV

-218 FRPLGESEKD
+218 FRPLGESD
-228 NHANVLIIGATTEKK
+228 TYHHTNVLIIGATTGKK
-243 DTLLKTF
+243 DALLKTF

-276 AFVQQEVDQLGV
+276 TFVQQEVDQLGV

-328 AVKENYLKV
+328 AVKEDYLRV
-337 SSKDLPDYIREG
+337 SSKDLPDYIRAG
-349 LLSNADHR
+349 LLSNAAHR
-357 QMWSKYEGTNRQAIQ
+357 QMWSKYEVTNRQAIQ
-372 YLPSDN
+372 YLPSTA
-378 TVPEVSSA
+378 TVTEVSV

-398 RYRELEQKKISA
+398 RYRELEQNKASA
-410 DEIQKAMEHDLKT
+410 EEIQKAMEHDLKT

-433 RFCNKENL
+433 LFCNKENL

-455 ILRHVMIKTG
+455 ILRHVTIKTG
-465 KVMSDKVFQM
+465 KVVSDKVFQM
-475 MAIHIYNLVKRNQQD
+475 MAIHIYNLVKRSQQD
-490 HVLKND
+490 H
-496 MHEAIIDKYPE
+496 
-507 MYGVAKECMAILE
+507 
-520 ADLGV
+520 
-525 RIPEEEAS
+525 
-533 YFIMFLTHDEM
+533 
-544 DAIERLAKVQVIV
+544 V

-586 RLDEEPRQVFERLV
+586 RLDEEPQQVFERLV
-600 RYIKNHQIMDDIL
+600 RYIKNHQITDDIL

-635 AESIP
+635 AKSIP

-656 GCSLREVYVETLKVN
+656 GCGLREVYVETLKVN
-671 DYMAIYQDRKALE
+671 DYMAIYQDRKEVE
-684 QVQKPKV
+684 Q
-691 RPQATDS
+691 
-698 FHFRPLAI
+698 
-706 ISICLTGEGT
+706 
-716 AVTIRDIIRKEIS
+716 
-729 FDEKEITIVPINLVG
+729 
-744 KESIYVRLQELT
+744 LQ
-756 KEYEI
+756 I
-761 ICVISTFAIKTE
+761 
-773 YPTFELYTVM
+773 
-783 NRAGLQRIQDC
+783 
-794 IDEIY
+794 
-799 TYRSIKETILKYYD
+799 
-813 MPEIEELLSSIYRFN
+813 
-828 DEVNEMMSPSLFVSD
+828 
-843 KIGLSFHIIG
+843 
-853 MLRKIKRK
+853 
-861 EQIPHFEK
+861 
-869 GMVSFPQDKYIVP
+869 
-882 KIKNLFLDYFREHL
+882 
-896 EMINEDMLNHVAYA
+896 
-910 YLARSVSYT
+910 
-919 ANG
+919 

>member
-1 MQRIEKVLEALGMLY
+1 
-16 EEKKHGITA
+16 
-25 EEIAYRLKSDRS
+25 
-37 NISRDLNQ
+37 
-45 LYKEK
+45 
-50 RCYKEKTRPVR
+50 
-61 FFPCARKVPQ
+61 
-71 QAAAPKETPKIVD
+71 
-84 MDKFL
+84 
-89 KKNPSLFHQIEQ
+89 
-101 GKAAILYPGD
+101 
-111 GMHMLLLGETGV
+111 
-123 GKSLFADLLHKYGIQ
+123 LFADLLHKYGIQ

-163 MSQLFGHT
+163 MSQLFGHA
-171 KGAYTGAETNKTGL
+171 KGAYTGAETTKNGL

-201 LPIEGQEMLFTY
+201 LPIEGQETLFTY

-218 FRPLGESEKD
+218 FRPLGETEKD
-228 NHANVLIIGATTEKK
+228 HHANVLIIGATTEKK

-328 AVKENYLKV
+328 AVKENFLKV
-337 SSKDLPDYIREG
+337 SSKDLPDYIRAG

-378 TVPEVSSA
+378 TIPEVNSA

-398 RYRELEQKKISA
+398 RYRELEQKKASA

-423 YFKLTGEKEQ
+423 YFKLTGEEEQ

-455 ILRHVMIKTG
+455 ILRHVTIKTG

-475 MAIHIYNLVKRNQQD
+475 MAIHIYNLVKRSQQD

-600 RYIKNHQIMDDIL
+600 RYIKNHQITDDIL

-635 AESIP
+635 AKSIP

-671 DYMAIYQDRKALE
+671 DYMAIYQDRKEVE

-744 KESIYVRLQELT
+744 KESIYARLQELT

-910 YLARSVSYT
+910 YLARSVSYI
-919 ANG
+919 ANS

>member
-16 EEKKHGITA
+16 EEKKQGITA
-25 EEIAYRLKSDRS
+25 EEIAYRLQSDRS
-37 NISRDLNQ
+37 NISRDLNR
-45 LYKEK
+45 LHKEQ

-61 FFPCARKVPQ
+61 FFPCTHKRVPKTGV
-71 QAAAPKETPKIVD
+71 PKETPKMVD

-89 KKNPSLFHQIEQ
+89 KRNPSLFHQIEQ
-101 GKAAILYPGD
+101 GKAATLYPGD

-138 SGKLAESSPFIQFNC
+138 SGKLAEASPFIQFNC
-153 ADYAHNPQLL
+153 ADYTHNPQLL
-163 MSQLFGHT
+163 MSQLFGHV

-218 FRPLGESEKD
+218 FRRLGESEKD
-228 NHANVLIIGATTEKK
+228 HHANVLIIGATTEKK

-276 AFVQQEVDQLGV
+276 TFVQQEVDQLGV

-328 AVKENYLKV
+328 AVKEDYLRV
-337 SSKDLPDYIREG
+337 SSKDLPDYIRAG
-349 LLSNADHR
+349 LLSNAAHR
-357 QMWSKYEGTNRQAIQ
+357 QMWSKYEVTNRQAIQ
-372 YLPSDN
+372 YLPSTA
-378 TVPEVSSA
+378 TVTEVSV

-398 RYRELEQKKISA
+398 RYRELEQNKASA
-410 DEIQKAMEHDLKT
+410 EEIQKAMEHDLKT

-433 RFCNKENL
+433 LFCNKENL

-455 ILRHVMIKTG
+455 ILRHVTIKTG
-465 KVMSDKVFQM
+465 KVVSDKVFQM
-475 MAIHIYNLVKRNQQD
+475 MAIHIYNLVKRSQQD
-490 HVLKND
+490 H
-496 MHEAIIDKYPE
+496 
-507 MYGVAKECMAILE
+507 
-520 ADLGV
+520 
-525 RIPEEEAS
+525 
-533 YFIMFLTHDEM
+533 
-544 DAIERLAKVQVIV
+544 V

-586 RLDEEPRQVFERLV
+586 RLDEEPQQVFERLV
-600 RYIKNHQIMDDIL
+600 RYIKNHQITDDIL

-635 AESIP
+635 AKSIP

-656 GCSLREVYVETLKVN
+656 GCGLREVYVETLKVN
-671 DYMAIYQDRKALE
+671 DYMAIYQDRKEVE
-684 QVQKPKV
+684 Q
-691 RPQATDS
+691 
-698 FHFRPLAI
+698 
-706 ISICLTGEGT
+706 
-716 AVTIRDIIRKEIS
+716 
-729 FDEKEITIVPINLVG
+729 
-744 KESIYVRLQELT
+744 LQ
-756 KEYEI
+756 I
-761 ICVISTFAIKTE
+761 
-773 YPTFELYTVM
+773 
-783 NRAGLQRIQDC
+783 
-794 IDEIY
+794 
-799 TYRSIKETILKYYD
+799 
-813 MPEIEELLSSIYRFN
+813 
-828 DEVNEMMSPSLFVSD
+828 
-843 KIGLSFHIIG
+843 
-853 MLRKIKRK
+853 
-861 EQIPHFEK
+861 
-869 GMVSFPQDKYIVP
+869 
-882 KIKNLFLDYFREHL
+882 
-896 EMINEDMLNHVAYA
+896 
-910 YLARSVSYT
+910 
-919 ANG
+919 

>member
-1 MQRIEKVLEALGMLY
+1 M
-16 EEKKHGITA
+16 
-25 EEIAYRLKSDRS
+25 
-37 NISRDLNQ
+37 
-45 LYKEK
+45 
-50 RCYKEKTRPVR
+50 
-61 FFPCARKVPQ
+61 
-71 QAAAPKETPKIVD
+71 VD

-89 KKNPSLFHQIEQ
+89 KRNPSLFHQIEQ

-138 SGKLAESSPFIQFNC
+138 SGKLAEASPFIQFNC

-163 MSQLFGHT
+163 MSQLFGHV

-218 FRPLGESEKD
+218 FRRLGESEKD
-228 NHANVLIIGATTEKK
+228 HHANVLIIGATTEKK

-276 AFVQQEVDQLGV
+276 TFVQQEVDQLGV

-328 AVKENYLKV
+328 AVKEDYLRV
-337 SSKDLPDYIREG
+337 SSKDLPDYIRAG
-349 LLSNADHR
+349 LLSNAAHR

-372 YLPSDN
+372 YLPSTA
-378 TVPEVSSA
+378 TVTEVSI

-398 RYRELEQKKISA
+398 RYRELEQNKASA
-410 DEIQKAMEHDLKT
+410 EEIQKAMEHDLKT

-433 RFCNKENL
+433 LFCNKENL

-455 ILRHVMIKTG
+455 ILRHVTIKTG
-465 KVMSDKVFQM
+465 KVVSDKVFQM
-475 MAIHIYNLVKRNQQD
+475 MAIHIYNLVKRSQQD
-490 HVLKND
+490 H
-496 MHEAIIDKYPE
+496 
-507 MYGVAKECMAILE
+507 
-520 ADLGV
+520 
-525 RIPEEEAS
+525 
-533 YFIMFLTHDEM
+533 
-544 DAIERLAKVQVIV
+544 V

-586 RLDEEPRQVFERLV
+586 RLDEEPQQVFERLV
-600 RYIKNHQIMDDIL
+600 RYIKNHQITDDIL

-635 AESIP
+635 AKSIP

-656 GCSLREVYVETLKVN
+656 GCGLREVYVETLKVN
-671 DYMAIYQDRKALE
+671 DYMAIYQDRKEVE
-684 QVQKPKV
+684 Q
-691 RPQATDS
+691 
-698 FHFRPLAI
+698 
-706 ISICLTGEGT
+706 
-716 AVTIRDIIRKEIS
+716 
-729 FDEKEITIVPINLVG
+729 
-744 KESIYVRLQELT
+744 LQ
-756 KEYEI
+756 I
-761 ICVISTFAIKTE
+761 
-773 YPTFELYTVM
+773 
-783 NRAGLQRIQDC
+783 
-794 IDEIY
+794 
-799 TYRSIKETILKYYD
+799 
-813 MPEIEELLSSIYRFN
+813 
-828 DEVNEMMSPSLFVSD
+828 
-843 KIGLSFHIIG
+843 
-853 MLRKIKRK
+853 
-861 EQIPHFEK
+861 
-869 GMVSFPQDKYIVP
+869 
-882 KIKNLFLDYFREHL
+882 
-896 EMINEDMLNHVAYA
+896 
-910 YLARSVSYT
+910 
-919 ANG
+919 

>member
-1 MQRIEKVLEALGMLY
+1 MLY
-16 EEKKHGITA
+16 EEKKQGITA
-25 EEIAYRLKSDRS
+25 EEIAYRLQSDRS
-37 NISRDLNQ
+37 NISRDLNR
-45 LYKEK
+45 LHKEQ

-61 FFPCARKVPQ
+61 FFPCTRKRVPKTGV
-71 QAAAPKETPKIVD
+71 PKETPKMVD

-89 KKNPSLFHQIEQ
+89 KRNPSLFHQIEQ

-138 SGKLAESSPFIQFNC
+138 SGKLAEASPFIQFNC

-163 MSQLFGHT
+163 MSQLFGHV

-218 FRPLGESEKD
+218 FRRLGESEKD
-228 NHANVLIIGATTEKK
+228 HHANVLIIGATTEKK

-276 AFVQQEVDQLGV
+276 TFVQQEVDQLGV

-328 AVKENYLKV
+328 AVKEDYLRV
-337 SSKDLPDYIREG
+337 SSKDLPDYIRAG
-349 LLSNADHR
+349 LLSNAAHR
-357 QMWSKYEGTNRQAIQ
+357 QMWSKYEVTNRQAIQ
-372 YLPSDN
+372 YLPSTA
-378 TVPEVSSA
+378 TVTEVSV

-398 RYRELEQKKISA
+398 RYRELEQNKASA
-410 DEIQKAMEHDLKT
+410 EEIQKAMEHDLKT

-433 RFCNKENL
+433 LFCNKENL

-455 ILRHVMIKTG
+455 ILRHVTIKTG
-465 KVMSDKVFQM
+465 KVVSDKVFQM
-475 MAIHIYNLVKRNQQD
+475 MAIHIYNLVKRSQQD
-490 HVLKND
+490 H
-496 MHEAIIDKYPE
+496 
-507 MYGVAKECMAILE
+507 
-520 ADLGV
+520 
-525 RIPEEEAS
+525 
-533 YFIMFLTHDEM
+533 
-544 DAIERLAKVQVIV
+544 V

-586 RLDEEPRQVFERLV
+586 RLDEEPQQVFERLV
-600 RYIKNHQIMDDIL
+600 RYIKNHQITDDIL

-635 AESIP
+635 AKSIP

-656 GCSLREVYVETLKVN
+656 GCGLREVYVETLKVN
-671 DYMAIYQDRKALE
+671 DYMAIYQDRKEVE
-684 QVQKPKV
+684 Q
-691 RPQATDS
+691 
-698 FHFRPLAI
+698 
-706 ISICLTGEGT
+706 
-716 AVTIRDIIRKEIS
+716 
-729 FDEKEITIVPINLVG
+729 
-744 KESIYVRLQELT
+744 LQ
-756 KEYEI
+756 I
-761 ICVISTFAIKTE
+761 
-773 YPTFELYTVM
+773 
-783 NRAGLQRIQDC
+783 
-794 IDEIY
+794 
-799 TYRSIKETILKYYD
+799 
-813 MPEIEELLSSIYRFN
+813 
-828 DEVNEMMSPSLFVSD
+828 
-843 KIGLSFHIIG
+843 
-853 MLRKIKRK
+853 
-861 EQIPHFEK
+861 
-869 GMVSFPQDKYIVP
+869 
-882 KIKNLFLDYFREHL
+882 
-896 EMINEDMLNHVAYA
+896 
-910 YLARSVSYT
+910 
-919 ANG
+919 

>member
-16 EEKKHGITA
+16 EEKKQGITA
-25 EEIAYRLKSDRS
+25 EEIAYRLQSDRS
-37 NISRDLNQ
+37 NISRDLNR
-45 LYKEK
+45 LHKEQ

-61 FFPCARKVPQ
+61 FFPCTRKRVPKTGV
-71 QAAAPKETPKIVD
+71 PKETPKMVD

-89 KKNPSLFHQIEQ
+89 KRNPSLFHQIEQ

-138 SGKLAESSPFIQFNC
+138 SGKLAEASPFIQFNC

-163 MSQLFGHT
+163 MSQLFGHV

-218 FRPLGESEKD
+218 FRRLGESEKD
-228 NHANVLIIGATTEKK
+228 HHANVLIIGATTEKK

-276 AFVQQEVDQLGV
+276 IFVQQEVDQLGV

-328 AVKENYLKV
+328 AVKEDYLRV
-337 SSKDLPDYIREG
+337 SSKDLPDYIRAG
-349 LLSNADHR
+349 LLSNAAHR
-357 QMWSKYEGTNRQAIQ
+357 QMWSKYEVTNRQAIQ
-372 YLPSDN
+372 YLPSTA
-378 TVPEVSSA
+378 TVTEVSV

-398 RYRELEQKKISA
+398 RYRELEQNKASA
-410 DEIQKAMEHDLKT
+410 EEIQKAMEHDLKT

-433 RFCNKENL
+433 LFCNKENL

-455 ILRHVMIKTG
+455 ILRHVTIKTG
-465 KVMSDKVFQM
+465 KVVSDKVFQM
-475 MAIHIYNLVKRNQQD
+475 MAIHIYNLVKRSQQD
-490 HVLKND
+490 H
-496 MHEAIIDKYPE
+496 
-507 MYGVAKECMAILE
+507 
-520 ADLGV
+520 
-525 RIPEEEAS
+525 
-533 YFIMFLTHDEM
+533 
-544 DAIERLAKVQVIV
+544 V

-586 RLDEEPRQVFERLV
+586 RLDEEPQQVFERLV
-600 RYIKNHQIMDDIL
+600 RYIKNHQITDDIL

-635 AESIP
+635 AKSIP

-656 GCSLREVYVETLKVN
+656 GCGLREVYVETLKVN
-671 DYMAIYQDRKALE
+671 DYMAIYQDRKEVE
-684 QVQKPKV
+684 Q
-691 RPQATDS
+691 
-698 FHFRPLAI
+698 
-706 ISICLTGEGT
+706 
-716 AVTIRDIIRKEIS
+716 
-729 FDEKEITIVPINLVG
+729 
-744 KESIYVRLQELT
+744 LQ
-756 KEYEI
+756 I
-761 ICVISTFAIKTE
+761 
-773 YPTFELYTVM
+773 
-783 NRAGLQRIQDC
+783 
-794 IDEIY
+794 
-799 TYRSIKETILKYYD
+799 
-813 MPEIEELLSSIYRFN
+813 
-828 DEVNEMMSPSLFVSD
+828 
-843 KIGLSFHIIG
+843 
-853 MLRKIKRK
+853 
-861 EQIPHFEK
+861 
-869 GMVSFPQDKYIVP
+869 
-882 KIKNLFLDYFREHL
+882 
-896 EMINEDMLNHVAYA
+896 
-910 YLARSVSYT
+910 
-919 ANG
+919 

>member
-1 MQRIEKVLEALGMLY
+1 MLY
-16 EEKKHGITA
+16 EEKKQGITA
-25 EEIAYRLKSDRS
+25 EEIAYRLQSDRS
-37 NISRDLNQ
+37 NISRDLNR
-45 LYKEK
+45 LHKEQ

-61 FFPCARKVPQ
+61 FFPCTRKRVPKTGV
-71 QAAAPKETPKIVD
+71 PKETPKMVD

-89 KKNPSLFHQIEQ
+89 KRNPSLFHQIEQ

-123 GKSLFADLLHKYGIQ
+123 GKSLFADLLYKYGIQ
-138 SGKLAESSPFIQFNC
+138 SGKLAEASPFIQFNC

-163 MSQLFGHT
+163 MSQLFGHV

-218 FRPLGESEKD
+218 FRRLGESEKD
-228 NHANVLIIGATTEKK
+228 HHANVLIIGATTEKK

-276 AFVQQEVDQLGV
+276 TFVQQEVDQLGV

-328 AVKENYLKV
+328 AVKEDYLRV
-337 SSKDLPDYIREG
+337 SSKDLPDYIWAG
-349 LLSNADHR
+349 LLSNAAHR
-357 QMWSKYEGTNRQAIQ
+357 QMWSKYEVTNRQAIQ
-372 YLPSDN
+372 YLPSTA
-378 TVPEVSSA
+378 TVTEVSV

-398 RYRELEQKKISA
+398 RYRELEQNKASA
-410 DEIQKAMEHDLKT
+410 EEIQKAMEHDLKT

-433 RFCNKENL
+433 LFCNKENL

-455 ILRHVMIKTG
+455 ILRHVTIKTG
-465 KVMSDKVFQM
+465 KVVSDKVFQM
-475 MAIHIYNLVKRNQQD
+475 MAIHIYNLVKRSQQD
-490 HVLKND
+490 H
-496 MHEAIIDKYPE
+496 
-507 MYGVAKECMAILE
+507 
-520 ADLGV
+520 
-525 RIPEEEAS
+525 
-533 YFIMFLTHDEM
+533 
-544 DAIERLAKVQVIV
+544 V

-586 RLDEEPRQVFERLV
+586 RLDEEPQQVFERLV
-600 RYIKNHQIMDDIL
+600 RYIKNHQITDDIL

-635 AESIP
+635 AKSIP

-656 GCSLREVYVETLKVN
+656 GCGLREVYVETLKVN
-671 DYMAIYQDRKALE
+671 DYMAIYQDRKEVE
-684 QVQKPKV
+684 Q
-691 RPQATDS
+691 
-698 FHFRPLAI
+698 
-706 ISICLTGEGT
+706 
-716 AVTIRDIIRKEIS
+716 
-729 FDEKEITIVPINLVG
+729 
-744 KESIYVRLQELT
+744 LQ
-756 KEYEI
+756 I
-761 ICVISTFAIKTE
+761 
-773 YPTFELYTVM
+773 
-783 NRAGLQRIQDC
+783 
-794 IDEIY
+794 
-799 TYRSIKETILKYYD
+799 
-813 MPEIEELLSSIYRFN
+813 
-828 DEVNEMMSPSLFVSD
+828 
-843 KIGLSFHIIG
+843 
-853 MLRKIKRK
+853 
-861 EQIPHFEK
+861 
-869 GMVSFPQDKYIVP
+869 
-882 KIKNLFLDYFREHL
+882 
-896 EMINEDMLNHVAYA
+896 
-910 YLARSVSYT
+910 
-919 ANG
+919 

>member
-1 MQRIEKVLEALGMLY
+1 
-16 EEKKHGITA
+16 
-25 EEIAYRLKSDRS
+25 
-37 NISRDLNQ
+37 
-45 LYKEK
+45 
-50 RCYKEKTRPVR
+50 
-61 FFPCARKVPQ
+61 
-71 QAAAPKETPKIVD
+71 

-89 KKNPSLFHQIEQ
+89 KRNPSLFHQIEQ

-138 SGKLAESSPFIQFNC
+138 SGKLAEASPFIQFNC
-153 ADYAHNPQLL
+153 ADYTHNPQLL
-163 MSQLFGHT
+163 MSQLFGHV

-218 FRPLGESEKD
+218 FRRLGESEKD
-228 NHANVLIIGATTEKK
+228 HHANVLIIGATTEKK

-276 AFVQQEVDQLGV
+276 TFVQQEVDQLGV

-328 AVKENYLKV
+328 AVKEDYLRV
-337 SSKDLPDYIREG
+337 SSKDLPDYIRAG
-349 LLSNADHR
+349 LLSYAAHR

-372 YLPSDN
+372 YLPSTA
-378 TVPEVSSA
+378 TVTEVSV

-398 RYRELEQKKISA
+398 RYRELEQNKASA
-410 DEIQKAMEHDLKT
+410 EEIQKAMEHDLKT

-433 RFCNKENL
+433 LFCNKENL
-441 IALVPDNIIKELEK
+441 IALVPVNIIKELEK
-455 ILRHVMIKTG
+455 ILRHVTIKTG
-465 KVMSDKVFQM
+465 KVVSDKVFQM
-475 MAIHIYNLVKRNQQD
+475 MAIHIYNLVKRSQQD
-490 HVLKND
+490 H
-496 MHEAIIDKYPE
+496 
-507 MYGVAKECMAILE
+507 
-520 ADLGV
+520 
-525 RIPEEEAS
+525 
-533 YFIMFLTHDEM
+533 
-544 DAIERLAKVQVIV
+544 V

-586 RLDEEPRQVFERLV
+586 RLDEEPQQVFERLV
-600 RYIKNHQIMDDIL
+600 RYIKNHQITDDIL

-635 AESIP
+635 AKSIP

-656 GCSLREVYVETLKVN
+656 GCGLREVYVETLKVN
-671 DYMAIYQDRKALE
+671 DYMAIYQDRKEVE
-684 QVQKPKV
+684 Q
-691 RPQATDS
+691 
-698 FHFRPLAI
+698 
-706 ISICLTGEGT
+706 
-716 AVTIRDIIRKEIS
+716 
-729 FDEKEITIVPINLVG
+729 
-744 KESIYVRLQELT
+744 LQ
-756 KEYEI
+756 I
-761 ICVISTFAIKTE
+761 
-773 YPTFELYTVM
+773 
-783 NRAGLQRIQDC
+783 
-794 IDEIY
+794 
-799 TYRSIKETILKYYD
+799 
-813 MPEIEELLSSIYRFN
+813 
-828 DEVNEMMSPSLFVSD
+828 
-843 KIGLSFHIIG
+843 
-853 MLRKIKRK
+853 
-861 EQIPHFEK
+861 
-869 GMVSFPQDKYIVP
+869 
-882 KIKNLFLDYFREHL
+882 
-896 EMINEDMLNHVAYA
+896 
-910 YLARSVSYT
+910 
-919 ANG
+919 

>member
-16 EEKKHGITA
+16 EEKKQGITA
-25 EEIAYRLKSDRS
+25 EEIAYRLQSDRS
-37 NISRDLNQ
+37 NISRDLNR
-45 LYKEK
+45 LHKEQ

-61 FFPCARKVPQ
+61 FFPCTRKRVPKTGV
-71 QAAAPKETPKIVD
+71 PKETPKMVD

-89 KKNPSLFHQIEQ
+89 KRNPSLFHQIEQ

-138 SGKLAESSPFIQFNC
+138 SGKLAEASPFIQFNC

-163 MSQLFGHT
+163 MSQLFGHV

-218 FRPLGESEKD
+218 FRRLGESEKD
-228 NHANVLIIGATTEKK
+228 HHANVLIIGATTEKK

-276 AFVQQEVDQLGV
+276 TFVQQEVDQLGV

-328 AVKENYLKV
+328 AVKEDYLRV
-337 SSKDLPDYIREG
+337 SSKDLPDYIWAG
-349 LLSNADHR
+349 LLSNAAHR
-357 QMWSKYEGTNRQAIQ
+357 QMWSKYEVTNRQAIQ
-372 YLPSDN
+372 YLPSTA
-378 TVPEVSSA
+378 TVTEVSV

-398 RYRELEQKKISA
+398 RYRELEQNKASA
-410 DEIQKAMEHDLKT
+410 EEIQKAMEHDLKT

-433 RFCNKENL
+433 LFCNKENL

-455 ILRHVMIKTG
+455 ILRHVTIKTG
-465 KVMSDKVFQM
+465 KVVSDKVFQM
-475 MAIHIYNLVKRNQQD
+475 MAIHIYNLVKRSQQD

-496 MHEAIIDKYPE
+496 MHEAIIDKCPE
-507 MYGVAKECMAILE
+507 MYGVAKECMTILE

-525 RIPEEEAS
+525 VIPEEEAS
-533 YFIMFLTHDEM
+533 YFIMFLMHDEM

-586 RLDEEPRQVFERLV
+586 RLDEEPQQVFERLV
-600 RYIKNHQIMDDIL
+600 RYIKNHQITDDIL

-635 AESIP
+635 AKSIP

-656 GCSLREVYVETLKVN
+656 GCGLREVYVETLKVN
-671 DYMAIYQDRKALE
+671 DYMAIYQY
-684 QVQKPKV
+684 
-691 RPQATDS
+691 
-698 FHFRPLAI
+698 
-706 ISICLTGEGT
+706 
-716 AVTIRDIIRKEIS
+716 RKEV
-729 FDEKEITIVPINLVG
+729 EQ
-744 KESIYVRLQELT
+744 LQ
-756 KEYEI
+756 I
-761 ICVISTFAIKTE
+761 
-773 YPTFELYTVM
+773 
-783 NRAGLQRIQDC
+783 
-794 IDEIY
+794 
-799 TYRSIKETILKYYD
+799 
-813 MPEIEELLSSIYRFN
+813 
-828 DEVNEMMSPSLFVSD
+828 
-843 KIGLSFHIIG
+843 
-853 MLRKIKRK
+853 
-861 EQIPHFEK
+861 
-869 GMVSFPQDKYIVP
+869 
-882 KIKNLFLDYFREHL
+882 
-896 EMINEDMLNHVAYA
+896 
-910 YLARSVSYT
+910 
-919 ANG
+919 

>member
-228 NHANVLIIGATTEKK
+228 HHANVLIIGATTEKK

-337 SSKDLPDYIREG
+337 SSNDLPDYIRAG

-455 ILRHVMIKTG
+455 ILRHVTIKTG

-544 DAIERLAKVQVIV
+544 DAFERLAKVQVIV

>member
-1 MQRIEKVLEALGMLY
+1 M
-16 EEKKHGITA
+16 
-25 EEIAYRLKSDRS
+25 
-37 NISRDLNQ
+37 
-45 LYKEK
+45 
-50 RCYKEKTRPVR
+50 
-61 FFPCARKVPQ
+61 
-71 QAAAPKETPKIVD
+71 VD

-89 KKNPSLFHQIEQ
+89 KRNPSLFHQIEQ
-101 GKAAILYPGD
+101 GKATILYPGD

-138 SGKLAESSPFIQFNC
+138 SGKLAEASPFIQFNC

-163 MSQLFGHT
+163 MSQLFGHV

-218 FRPLGESEKD
+218 FRRLGESEKD
-228 NHANVLIIGATTEKK
+228 HHANVLIIGATTEKK

-276 AFVQQEVDQLGV
+276 TFVQQEVDQLGV

-328 AVKENYLKV
+328 AVKEDYLRV
-337 SSKDLPDYIREG
+337 SSKDLPDYIRAG
-349 LLSNADHR
+349 LLSNAAHR

-372 YLPSDN
+372 YLPSTA
-378 TVPEVSSA
+378 TVTEVSV

-398 RYRELEQKKISA
+398 RYRELEQNKASA
-410 DEIQKAMEHDLKT
+410 EEIQKAMEHDLKT

-433 RFCNKENL
+433 LFCNKENL

-455 ILRHVMIKTG
+455 ILRHVTIKTG
-465 KVMSDKVFQM
+465 KVVSDKVFQM
-475 MAIHIYNLVKRNQQD
+475 MAIHIYNLVKRSQQD
-490 HVLKND
+490 H
-496 MHEAIIDKYPE
+496 
-507 MYGVAKECMAILE
+507 
-520 ADLGV
+520 
-525 RIPEEEAS
+525 
-533 YFIMFLTHDEM
+533 
-544 DAIERLAKVQVIV
+544 V

-586 RLDEEPRQVFERLV
+586 RLDEEPQQVFERLV
-600 RYIKNHQIMDDIL
+600 RYIKNHQITDDIL

-635 AESIP
+635 AKSIP

-656 GCSLREVYVETLKVN
+656 GCGLREVYVETLKVN
-671 DYMAIYQDRKALE
+671 DYMAIYQY
-684 QVQKPKV
+684 
-691 RPQATDS
+691 
-698 FHFRPLAI
+698 
-706 ISICLTGEGT
+706 
-716 AVTIRDIIRKEIS
+716 RKEV
-729 FDEKEITIVPINLVG
+729 EQ
-744 KESIYVRLQELT
+744 LQ
-756 KEYEI
+756 I
-761 ICVISTFAIKTE
+761 
-773 YPTFELYTVM
+773 
-783 NRAGLQRIQDC
+783 
-794 IDEIY
+794 
-799 TYRSIKETILKYYD
+799 
-813 MPEIEELLSSIYRFN
+813 
-828 DEVNEMMSPSLFVSD
+828 
-843 KIGLSFHIIG
+843 
-853 MLRKIKRK
+853 
-861 EQIPHFEK
+861 
-869 GMVSFPQDKYIVP
+869 
-882 KIKNLFLDYFREHL
+882 
-896 EMINEDMLNHVAYA
+896 
-910 YLARSVSYT
+910 
-919 ANG
+919 

>member
-16 EEKKHGITA
+16 EEKKQGITA
-25 EEIAYRLKSDRS
+25 EEIAYRLQSDRS
-37 NISRDLNQ
+37 NISRDLNR
-45 LYKEK
+45 LHKEQ

-61 FFPCARKVPQ
+61 FFPCTHNRVPKTGV
-71 QAAAPKETPKIVD
+71 PKETPKMVD

-89 KKNPSLFHQIEQ
+89 KRNPSLFHQIEQ

-123 GKSLFADLLHKYGIQ
+123 GKSLFADLLYKYGIQ
-138 SGKLAESSPFIQFNC
+138 SGKLAEASPFIQFNC

-163 MSQLFGHT
+163 MSQLFGHV

-218 FRPLGESEKD
+218 FRRLGESEKD
-228 NHANVLIIGATTEKK
+228 HHANVLIIGATTEKK

-276 AFVQQEVDQLGV
+276 TFVQQEVDQLGV

-328 AVKENYLKV
+328 AVKEDYLRV
-337 SSKDLPDYIREG
+337 SSKDLPDYIRAG
-349 LLSNADHR
+349 LLSNAAHR
-357 QMWSKYEGTNRQAIQ
+357 QMWSKYEVTNRQAIQ
-372 YLPSDN
+372 YLPSTA
-378 TVPEVSSA
+378 TVTEVSV

-398 RYRELEQKKISA
+398 RYRELEQNKASA
-410 DEIQKAMEHDLKT
+410 EEIQKAMEHDLKT

-433 RFCNKENL
+433 LFCNKENL

-455 ILRHVMIKTG
+455 ILRHVTIKTG
-465 KVMSDKVFQM
+465 KVVSDKVFQM
-475 MAIHIYNLVKRNQQD
+475 MAIHIYNLVKRSQQD
-490 HVLKND
+490 H
-496 MHEAIIDKYPE
+496 
-507 MYGVAKECMAILE
+507 
-520 ADLGV
+520 
-525 RIPEEEAS
+525 
-533 YFIMFLTHDEM
+533 
-544 DAIERLAKVQVIV
+544 V

-586 RLDEEPRQVFERLV
+586 RLDEEPQQVFERLV
-600 RYIKNHQIMDDIL
+600 RYIKNHQITDDIL

-635 AESIP
+635 AKSIP

-656 GCSLREVYVETLKVN
+656 GCGLREVYVETLKVN
-671 DYMAIYQDRKALE
+671 DYMAIYQDRKEVE
-684 QVQKPKV
+684 Q
-691 RPQATDS
+691 
-698 FHFRPLAI
+698 
-706 ISICLTGEGT
+706 
-716 AVTIRDIIRKEIS
+716 
-729 FDEKEITIVPINLVG
+729 
-744 KESIYVRLQELT
+744 LQ
-756 KEYEI
+756 I
-761 ICVISTFAIKTE
+761 
-773 YPTFELYTVM
+773 
-783 NRAGLQRIQDC
+783 
-794 IDEIY
+794 
-799 TYRSIKETILKYYD
+799 
-813 MPEIEELLSSIYRFN
+813 
-828 DEVNEMMSPSLFVSD
+828 
-843 KIGLSFHIIG
+843 
-853 MLRKIKRK
+853 
-861 EQIPHFEK
+861 
-869 GMVSFPQDKYIVP
+869 
-882 KIKNLFLDYFREHL
+882 
-896 EMINEDMLNHVAYA
+896 
-910 YLARSVSYT
+910 
-919 ANG
+919 

>member
-1 MQRIEKVLEALGMLY
+1 VLEALGMLY
-16 EEKKHGITA
+16 EEKKQGITA

-61 FFPCARKVPQ
+61 FFPCVRKVPQ
-71 QAAAPKETPKIVD
+71 QVTAPKETSKIVD
-84 MDKFL
+84 MDNFL

-138 SGKLAESSPFIQFNC
+138 SGNLADSSLFIQFNC

-163 MSQLFGHT
+163 MSQLFGHA
-171 KGAYTGAETNKTGL
+171 KGAYTGAETNKPGL

-228 NHANVLIIGATTEKK
+228 HHANALIIGATTEKK

-318 AFAKSYARFL
+318 AFAKSYVRFL

-337 SSKDLPDYIREG
+337 SSKDLPDYIRAG

-378 TVPEVSSA
+378 TVPEVNSE

-398 RYRELEQKKISA
+398 RYRELEQKKTSA

-455 ILRHVMIKTG
+455 ILRHVTIKTG

-475 MAIHIYNLVKRNQQD
+475 MAIHIYNLVKRSQLD

-544 DAIERLAKVQVIV
+544 DAFERLAKVQVIV

-600 RYIKNHQIMDDIL
+600 RYIKKHQITDDIL

-671 DYMAIYQDRKALE
+671 DYMAIYQDRKEVE
-684 QVQKPKV
+684 QVRKPKV

-744 KESIYVRLQELT
+744 KESIYARLQELT

-882 KIKNLFLDYFREHL
+882 KIKNLFVYYFREHL

-910 YLARSVSYT
+910 YLARSVSYI
-919 ANG
+919 ANS

>member
-1 MQRIEKVLEALGMLY
+1 MLY
-16 EEKKHGITA
+16 EEKKQGITA

-37 NISRDLNQ
+37 NISRDLNR
-45 LYKEK
+45 LHKEK

-61 FFPCARKVPQ
+61 FFPCARKLPQ
-71 QAAAPKETPKIVD
+71 QAAAPKATTRIVD
-84 MDKFL
+84 MDNFL

-138 SGKLAESSPFIQFNC
+138 SGKLAGSSPFIQFNC

-163 MSQLFGHT
+163 MSQLFGHA

-201 LPIEGQEMLFTY
+201 LPIEGQEMLFTF

-228 NHANVLIIGATTEKK
+228 RHASVLIIGATTEKK

-276 AFVQQEVDQLGV
+276 TFVQQEVDQLGV

-306 LNIGQFKADIRI
+306 LNIGQFRADIRI

-328 AVKENYLKV
+328 AIKEDYLRV
-337 SSKDLPDYIREG
+337 SSKDLPDYIRAG
-349 LLSNADHR
+349 LLSSADHR

-372 YLPSDN
+372 YLPSN
-378 TVPEVSSA
+378 AAVPEVIA

-398 RYRELEQKKISA
+398 RYRELEKNKASA
-410 DEIQKAMEHDLKT
+410 EEIQKAMEHDLKT

-455 ILRHVMIKTG
+455 ILRHVTIKTG
-465 KVMSDKVFQM
+465 KVVSDKVFQM
-475 MAIHIYNLVKRNQQD
+475 MAIHIYNLVKRSQQD

-525 RIPEEEAS
+525 HIPEEEAS
-533 YFIMFLTHDEM
+533 YIIMFLTHDEM
-544 DAIERLAKVQVIV
+544 NAIERLAKVQVIV

-586 RLDEEPRQVFERLV
+586 RLDEEPQQVFERLV
-600 RYIKNHQIMDDIL
+600 RYIKNHQITDDIL

-684 QVQKPKV
+684 QVQQPKA

-744 KESIYVRLQELT
+744 KESIYARLQELT

-861 EQIPHFEK
+861 EQIPRFEK
-869 GMVSFPQDKYIVP
+869 GMVSFPQDKYVVP

-896 EMINEDMLNHVAYA
+896 EIINEDMLNHVAYA
-910 YLARSVSYT
+910 YLARSVSYI

>member
-16 EEKKHGITA
+16 EEKKQGITA
-25 EEIAYRLKSDRS
+25 EEIAYRLQSDRS
-37 NISRDLNQ
+37 NISRDLNR
-45 LYKEK
+45 LHKEQ

-61 FFPCARKVPQ
+61 FFPCTHKRVPKTGV
-71 QAAAPKETPKIVD
+71 PKETPKMVD

-89 KKNPSLFHQIEQ
+89 KRDPSLFHQIEQ

-138 SGKLAESSPFIQFNC
+138 SGKLAEASPFIQFNC

-163 MSQLFGHT
+163 MSQLFGHV

-218 FRPLGESEKD
+218 FRRLGESEKD
-228 NHANVLIIGATTEKK
+228 HHANVLIIGATTEKK

-276 AFVQQEVDQLGV
+276 TFVQQEVDQLGV

-328 AVKENYLKV
+328 AVKEDYLRV
-337 SSKDLPDYIREG
+337 SSKDLPDYIRAG
-349 LLSNADHR
+349 LLSNAAHR
-357 QMWSKYEGTNRQAIQ
+357 QMWSKYEVTNRQAIQ
-372 YLPSDN
+372 YLPSTA
-378 TVPEVSSA
+378 TVTEVSV

-398 RYRELEQKKISA
+398 RYRELEQNKASA
-410 DEIQKAMEHDLKT
+410 EEIQKAMEHDLKT

-433 RFCNKENL
+433 LFCNKENL

-455 ILRHVMIKTG
+455 ILRHVTIKTG
-465 KVMSDKVFQM
+465 KVVSDKVFQM
-475 MAIHIYNLVKRNQQD
+475 MAIHIYNLVKRSQQD
-490 HVLKND
+490 H
-496 MHEAIIDKYPE
+496 
-507 MYGVAKECMAILE
+507 
-520 ADLGV
+520 
-525 RIPEEEAS
+525 
-533 YFIMFLTHDEM
+533 
-544 DAIERLAKVQVIV
+544 V

-586 RLDEEPRQVFERLV
+586 RLDEEPQQVFERLV
-600 RYIKNHQIMDDIL
+600 RYIKNHQITDDIL

-635 AESIP
+635 AKSIP

-656 GCSLREVYVETLKVN
+656 GCGLREVYVETLKVN
-671 DYMAIYQDRKALE
+671 DYMAIYQDRKEVE
-684 QVQKPKV
+684 Q
-691 RPQATDS
+691 
-698 FHFRPLAI
+698 
-706 ISICLTGEGT
+706 
-716 AVTIRDIIRKEIS
+716 
-729 FDEKEITIVPINLVG
+729 
-744 KESIYVRLQELT
+744 LQ
-756 KEYEI
+756 I
-761 ICVISTFAIKTE
+761 
-773 YPTFELYTVM
+773 
-783 NRAGLQRIQDC
+783 
-794 IDEIY
+794 
-799 TYRSIKETILKYYD
+799 
-813 MPEIEELLSSIYRFN
+813 
-828 DEVNEMMSPSLFVSD
+828 
-843 KIGLSFHIIG
+843 
-853 MLRKIKRK
+853 
-861 EQIPHFEK
+861 
-869 GMVSFPQDKYIVP
+869 
-882 KIKNLFLDYFREHL
+882 
-896 EMINEDMLNHVAYA
+896 
-910 YLARSVSYT
+910 
-919 ANG
+919 

>member
-16 EEKKHGITA
+16 EEKKQGITA
-25 EEIAYRLKSDRS
+25 EEIAYRLQSDRS
-37 NISRDLNQ
+37 NISRDLNR
-45 LYKEK
+45 LHKEQ

-61 FFPCARKVPQ
+61 FFPCTHKRVPKTGV
-71 QAAAPKETPKIVD
+71 PKETPKMVD

-89 KKNPSLFHQIEQ
+89 KRNPSLFHQIEQ

-138 SGKLAESSPFIQFNC
+138 SGKLAEASPFIQFNC

-163 MSQLFGHT
+163 MSQLFGHV

-218 FRPLGESEKD
+218 FRRLGESEKD
-228 NHANVLIIGATTEKK
+228 HHANVLIIGATTEKK

-276 AFVQQEVDQLGV
+276 TFVQQEVDQLGV

-328 AVKENYLKV
+328 AVKEDYLRV
-337 SSKDLPDYIREG
+337 SSKDLPDYIRAG
-349 LLSNADHR
+349 LLSNAAHR

-372 YLPSDN
+372 YLPSTA
-378 TVPEVSSA
+378 TVTEVSV

-398 RYRELEQKKISA
+398 RYRELEQNKASA
-410 DEIQKAMEHDLKT
+410 EEIQKAMEHDLKT

-433 RFCNKENL
+433 LFCNKENL
-441 IALVPDNIIKELEK
+441 IALVPVNIIKELEK
-455 ILRHVMIKTG
+455 ILRHVTIKTG
-465 KVMSDKVFQM
+465 KVVSDKFFQM
-475 MAIHIYNLVKRNQQD
+475 MAIHIYNLVKRSQQD
-490 HVLKND
+490 H
-496 MHEAIIDKYPE
+496 
-507 MYGVAKECMAILE
+507 
-520 ADLGV
+520 
-525 RIPEEEAS
+525 
-533 YFIMFLTHDEM
+533 
-544 DAIERLAKVQVIV
+544 V

-586 RLDEEPRQVFERLV
+586 RLDEEPQQVFERLV
-600 RYIKNHQIMDDIL
+600 RYIKNHQITDDIL

-635 AESIP
+635 AKSIP

-656 GCSLREVYVETLKVN
+656 GCGLREVYVETLKVN
-671 DYMAIYQDRKALE
+671 DYMAIYQY
-684 QVQKPKV
+684 
-691 RPQATDS
+691 
-698 FHFRPLAI
+698 
-706 ISICLTGEGT
+706 
-716 AVTIRDIIRKEIS
+716 RKEV
-729 FDEKEITIVPINLVG
+729 EQ
-744 KESIYVRLQELT
+744 LQ
-756 KEYEI
+756 I
-761 ICVISTFAIKTE
+761 
-773 YPTFELYTVM
+773 
-783 NRAGLQRIQDC
+783 
-794 IDEIY
+794 
-799 TYRSIKETILKYYD
+799 
-813 MPEIEELLSSIYRFN
+813 
-828 DEVNEMMSPSLFVSD
+828 
-843 KIGLSFHIIG
+843 
-853 MLRKIKRK
+853 
-861 EQIPHFEK
+861 
-869 GMVSFPQDKYIVP
+869 
-882 KIKNLFLDYFREHL
+882 
-896 EMINEDMLNHVAYA
+896 
-910 YLARSVSYT
+910 
-919 ANG
+919 

>member
-16 EEKKHGITA
+16 EEKKQGITA
-25 EEIAYRLKSDRS
+25 EEIAYRLQSDRS
-37 NISRDLNQ
+37 NISRDLNR
-45 LYKEK
+45 LHKEQ

-61 FFPCARKVPQ
+61 FFPCTHKRVPKTGV
-71 QAAAPKETPKIVD
+71 PKETPKMVD

-89 KKNPSLFHQIEQ
+89 KRNPSLFHQIEQ

-138 SGKLAESSPFIQFNC
+138 SGKLAEASPFIQFNC

-163 MSQLFGHT
+163 MSQLFGHV

-218 FRPLGESEKD
+218 FRRLGESEKD
-228 NHANVLIIGATTEKK
+228 HHTNVLIIGATTGKK
-243 DTLLKTF
+243 DALLKTF

-276 AFVQQEVDQLGV
+276 TFVQQEVDQLGV

-328 AVKENYLKV
+328 AVKEDYLRV
-337 SSKDLPDYIREG
+337 SSKDLPDYIRAG
-349 LLSNADHR
+349 LLSNAAHR

-372 YLPSDN
+372 YLPSTA
-378 TVPEVSSA
+378 TVTEVSV

-398 RYRELEQKKISA
+398 RYRELEQNKASA
-410 DEIQKAMEHDLKT
+410 EEIQKAMEHDLKT

-433 RFCNKENL
+433 LFCNKENL

-455 ILRHVMIKTG
+455 ILRHVTIKTG
-465 KVMSDKVFQM
+465 KVVSDKVFQM
-475 MAIHIYNLVKRNQQD
+475 MAIHIYNLVKRSQQD
-490 HVLKND
+490 H
-496 MHEAIIDKYPE
+496 
-507 MYGVAKECMAILE
+507 
-520 ADLGV
+520 
-525 RIPEEEAS
+525 
-533 YFIMFLTHDEM
+533 
-544 DAIERLAKVQVIV
+544 V

-586 RLDEEPRQVFERLV
+586 RLDEEPQQVFERLV
-600 RYIKNHQIMDDIL
+600 RYIKNHQITDDIL

-635 AESIP
+635 AKSIP

-656 GCSLREVYVETLKVN
+656 GCGLREVYVETLKVN
-671 DYMAIYQDRKALE
+671 DYMAIYQDRKEVE
-684 QVQKPKV
+684 Q
-691 RPQATDS
+691 
-698 FHFRPLAI
+698 
-706 ISICLTGEGT
+706 
-716 AVTIRDIIRKEIS
+716 
-729 FDEKEITIVPINLVG
+729 
-744 KESIYVRLQELT
+744 LQ
-756 KEYEI
+756 I
-761 ICVISTFAIKTE
+761 
-773 YPTFELYTVM
+773 
-783 NRAGLQRIQDC
+783 
-794 IDEIY
+794 
-799 TYRSIKETILKYYD
+799 
-813 MPEIEELLSSIYRFN
+813 
-828 DEVNEMMSPSLFVSD
+828 
-843 KIGLSFHIIG
+843 
-853 MLRKIKRK
+853 
-861 EQIPHFEK
+861 
-869 GMVSFPQDKYIVP
+869 
-882 KIKNLFLDYFREHL
+882 
-896 EMINEDMLNHVAYA
+896 
-910 YLARSVSYT
+910 
-919 ANG
+919 

>member
-16 EEKKHGITA
+16 EEKKQGITA
-25 EEIAYRLKSDRS
+25 EEIAYRLQSDRS
-37 NISRDLNQ
+37 NISRDLNR
-45 LYKEK
+45 LHKEQ

-61 FFPCARKVPQ
+61 FFPCTRKRVPKTGV
-71 QAAAPKETPKIVD
+71 PKETPKMVD

-89 KKNPSLFHQIEQ
+89 KRNPSLFHQIEQ

-138 SGKLAESSPFIQFNC
+138 SGKLAEASPFIQFNC

-163 MSQLFGHT
+163 MSQLFGHV

-218 FRPLGESEKD
+218 FRRLGESEKD
-228 NHANVLIIGATTEKK
+228 HHANVLIIGATTEKK

-276 AFVQQEVDQLGV
+276 TFVQQEVDQLGV

-328 AVKENYLKV
+328 AIKEDYLRV
-337 SSKDLPDYIREG
+337 SSKDLPDYIRAG
-349 LLSNADHR
+349 LLSNAAHR

-372 YLPSDN
+372 YLPSTA
-378 TVPEVSSA
+378 TVTEVSV

-398 RYRELEQKKISA
+398 RYRELDQNKASA
-410 DEIQKAMEHDLKT
+410 EEIQKAMEHDLKT

-433 RFCNKENL
+433 LFCNKENL
-441 IALVPDNIIKELEK
+441 IALVPVNIIKELEK
-455 ILRHVMIKTG
+455 ILRHVTIKTG
-465 KVMSDKVFQM
+465 KVVSDKVFQM
-475 MAIHIYNLVKRNQQD
+475 MAIHIYNLVKRSQQD
-490 HVLKND
+490 H
-496 MHEAIIDKYPE
+496 
-507 MYGVAKECMAILE
+507 
-520 ADLGV
+520 
-525 RIPEEEAS
+525 
-533 YFIMFLTHDEM
+533 
-544 DAIERLAKVQVIV
+544 V

-586 RLDEEPRQVFERLV
+586 RLDEEPQQVFERLV
-600 RYIKNHQIMDDIL
+600 RYIKNHQITDDIL

-635 AESIP
+635 AKSIP

-656 GCSLREVYVETLKVN
+656 GCGLREVYVETLKVN
-671 DYMAIYQDRKALE
+671 DYMAIYQDRKEVE
-684 QVQKPKV
+684 Q
-691 RPQATDS
+691 
-698 FHFRPLAI
+698 
-706 ISICLTGEGT
+706 
-716 AVTIRDIIRKEIS
+716 
-729 FDEKEITIVPINLVG
+729 
-744 KESIYVRLQELT
+744 LQ
-756 KEYEI
+756 I
-761 ICVISTFAIKTE
+761 
-773 YPTFELYTVM
+773 
-783 NRAGLQRIQDC
+783 
-794 IDEIY
+794 
-799 TYRSIKETILKYYD
+799 
-813 MPEIEELLSSIYRFN
+813 
-828 DEVNEMMSPSLFVSD
+828 
-843 KIGLSFHIIG
+843 
-853 MLRKIKRK
+853 
-861 EQIPHFEK
+861 
-869 GMVSFPQDKYIVP
+869 
-882 KIKNLFLDYFREHL
+882 
-896 EMINEDMLNHVAYA
+896 
-910 YLARSVSYT
+910 
-919 ANG
+919 

>member
-1 MQRIEKVLEALGMLY
+1 MLY

-228 NHANVLIIGATTEKK
+228 HHANVLIIGATTEKK

-337 SSKDLPDYIREG
+337 SSNDLPDYIRAG

-455 ILRHVMIKTG
+455 ILRHVTIKTG

-475 MAIHIYNLVKRNQQD
+475 MAIHIYNLVKRSQQD

-656 GCSLREVYVETLKVN
+656 GCTLREVYVETLKVN

-744 KESIYVRLQELT
+744 KESIYARLQELT

>member
-16 EEKKHGITA
+16 EEKKQGITA
-25 EEIAYRLKSDRS
+25 EEIAYRLQSDRS
-37 NISRDLNQ
+37 NISRDLNR
-45 LYKEK
+45 LHKEQ

-61 FFPCARKVPQ
+61 FFPCTHKRVPKTGV
-71 QAAAPKETPKIVD
+71 PKETPKMVD

-89 KKNPSLFHQIEQ
+89 KRNPSLFHQIEQ

-123 GKSLFADLLHKYGIQ
+123 GKSLFADLLYKYGIQ
-138 SGKLAESSPFIQFNC
+138 SGKLAEASPFIQFNC

-163 MSQLFGHT
+163 MSQLFGHV

-218 FRPLGESEKD
+218 FRRLGESEKD
-228 NHANVLIIGATTEKK
+228 HHANVLIIGATTEKK

-276 AFVQQEVDQLGV
+276 TFVQQEVDQLGV

-328 AVKENYLKV
+328 AVKEDYLRV
-337 SSKDLPDYIREG
+337 SSKDLPDYIRAG
-349 LLSNADHR
+349 LLSNAAHR
-357 QMWSKYEGTNRQAIQ
+357 QMWSKYEVTNRQAIQ
-372 YLPSDN
+372 YLPSTA
-378 TVPEVSSA
+378 TVTEVSV

-398 RYRELEQKKISA
+398 RYRELEQNKASA
-410 DEIQKAMEHDLKT
+410 EEIQKAMEHDLKT

-433 RFCNKENL
+433 LFCNKENL

-455 ILRHVMIKTG
+455 ILRHVTIKTG
-465 KVMSDKVFQM
+465 KVVSDKVFQM
-475 MAIHIYNLVKRNQQD
+475 MAIHIYNLVKRSQQD
-490 HVLKND
+490 H
-496 MHEAIIDKYPE
+496 
-507 MYGVAKECMAILE
+507 
-520 ADLGV
+520 
-525 RIPEEEAS
+525 
-533 YFIMFLTHDEM
+533 
-544 DAIERLAKVQVIV
+544 V

-586 RLDEEPRQVFERLV
+586 RLDEEPQQVFERLV
-600 RYIKNHQIMDDIL
+600 RYIKNHQITDDIL

-635 AESIP
+635 AKSIP

-656 GCSLREVYVETLKVN
+656 GCGLREVYVETLKVN
-671 DYMAIYQDRKALE
+671 DYMAIYQDRKEVE
-684 QVQKPKV
+684 Q
-691 RPQATDS
+691 
-698 FHFRPLAI
+698 
-706 ISICLTGEGT
+706 
-716 AVTIRDIIRKEIS
+716 
-729 FDEKEITIVPINLVG
+729 
-744 KESIYVRLQELT
+744 LQ
-756 KEYEI
+756 I
-761 ICVISTFAIKTE
+761 
-773 YPTFELYTVM
+773 
-783 NRAGLQRIQDC
+783 
-794 IDEIY
+794 
-799 TYRSIKETILKYYD
+799 
-813 MPEIEELLSSIYRFN
+813 
-828 DEVNEMMSPSLFVSD
+828 
-843 KIGLSFHIIG
+843 
-853 MLRKIKRK
+853 
-861 EQIPHFEK
+861 
-869 GMVSFPQDKYIVP
+869 
-882 KIKNLFLDYFREHL
+882 
-896 EMINEDMLNHVAYA
+896 
-910 YLARSVSYT
+910 
-919 ANG
+919 

>member
-16 EEKKHGITA
+16 EEKKQGITA
-25 EEIAYRLKSDRS
+25 EEIAYRLQSDRS
-37 NISRDLNQ
+37 NISRDLNR
-45 LYKEK
+45 LHKEQ

-61 FFPCARKVPQ
+61 FFPCTRKRVPKTGV
-71 QAAAPKETPKIVD
+71 PKETPKMVD

-89 KKNPSLFHQIEQ
+89 KRNPSLFHQIEQ

-138 SGKLAESSPFIQFNC
+138 SGKLAEASPFIQFNC

-163 MSQLFGHT
+163 MSQLFGHV

-218 FRPLGESEKD
+218 FRRLGESEKD
-228 NHANVLIIGATTEKK
+228 HHANVLIIGATTEKK

-276 AFVQQEVDQLGV
+276 TFVQQEVDQLGV

-328 AVKENYLKV
+328 AVKEDYLRV
-337 SSKDLPDYIREG
+337 SSKDLPDYIRAG
-349 LLSNADHR
+349 LLSNAAHR
-357 QMWSKYEGTNRQAIQ
+357 QMWSKYEVTNRQAIQ
-372 YLPSDN
+372 YLPSTA
-378 TVPEVSSA
+378 TVTEVSV

-398 RYRELEQKKISA
+398 RYRELEQNKASA
-410 DEIQKAMEHDLKT
+410 EEIQKAMEHDLKT

-433 RFCNKENL
+433 LFCNKENL

-455 ILRHVMIKTG
+455 ILRHVTIKTG
-465 KVMSDKVFQM
+465 KVVSDKVFQM
-475 MAIHIYNLVKRNQQD
+475 MAIHIYNLVKRSQQD
-490 HVLKND
+490 H
-496 MHEAIIDKYPE
+496 
-507 MYGVAKECMAILE
+507 
-520 ADLGV
+520 
-525 RIPEEEAS
+525 
-533 YFIMFLTHDEM
+533 
-544 DAIERLAKVQVIV
+544 V

-586 RLDEEPRQVFERLV
+586 RLDEEPQQVFERLV
-600 RYIKNHQIMDDIL
+600 RYIKNHQITDDIL

-635 AESIP
+635 AKSIP

-656 GCSLREVYVETLKVN
+656 GCGLREVYVETLKVN
-671 DYMAIYQDRKALE
+671 DYMAIYQY
-684 QVQKPKV
+684 
-691 RPQATDS
+691 
-698 FHFRPLAI
+698 
-706 ISICLTGEGT
+706 
-716 AVTIRDIIRKEIS
+716 RKEV
-729 FDEKEITIVPINLVG
+729 EQ
-744 KESIYVRLQELT
+744 LQ
-756 KEYEI
+756 I
-761 ICVISTFAIKTE
+761 
-773 YPTFELYTVM
+773 
-783 NRAGLQRIQDC
+783 
-794 IDEIY
+794 
-799 TYRSIKETILKYYD
+799 
-813 MPEIEELLSSIYRFN
+813 
-828 DEVNEMMSPSLFVSD
+828 
-843 KIGLSFHIIG
+843 
-853 MLRKIKRK
+853 
-861 EQIPHFEK
+861 
-869 GMVSFPQDKYIVP
+869 
-882 KIKNLFLDYFREHL
+882 
-896 EMINEDMLNHVAYA
+896 
-910 YLARSVSYT
+910 
-919 ANG
+919 

>member
-228 NHANVLIIGATTEKK
+228 HHANVLIIGATTEKK

-337 SSKDLPDYIREG
+337 SSNDLPDYIRAG

-455 ILRHVMIKTG
+455 ILRHVTIKTG

-475 MAIHIYNLVKRNQQD
+475 MAIHIYNLVKRSQQD

>member
-1 MQRIEKVLEALGMLY
+1 M
-16 EEKKHGITA
+16 
-25 EEIAYRLKSDRS
+25 
-37 NISRDLNQ
+37 
-45 LYKEK
+45 
-50 RCYKEKTRPVR
+50 
-61 FFPCARKVPQ
+61 
-71 QAAAPKETPKIVD
+71 VD

-89 KKNPSLFHQIEQ
+89 KRNPSLFHQIEQ

-138 SGKLAESSPFIQFNC
+138 SGKLAEASPFIQFNC

-163 MSQLFGHT
+163 MSQLFGHV

-218 FRPLGESEKD
+218 FRRLGESEKD
-228 NHANVLIIGATTEKK
+228 HHANVLIIGATTEKK

-276 AFVQQEVDQLGV
+276 TFVQQEVDQLGV

-328 AVKENYLKV
+328 AVKEDYLRV
-337 SSKDLPDYIREG
+337 SSKDLPDYIRAG
-349 LLSNADHR
+349 LLSNAAHR
-357 QMWSKYEGTNRQAIQ
+357 QMWSKYEVTNRQAIQ
-372 YLPSDN
+372 YLPSTA
-378 TVPEVSSA
+378 TVTEVSV

-398 RYRELEQKKISA
+398 RYRELDQNKASA
-410 DEIQKAMEHDLKT
+410 EEIQKAMEHDLKT

-433 RFCNKENL
+433 LFCNKENL

-455 ILRHVMIKTG
+455 ILRHVTIKTG
-465 KVMSDKVFQM
+465 KVVSDKVFQM
-475 MAIHIYNLVKRNQQD
+475 MAIHIYNLVKRSQQD
-490 HVLKND
+490 H
-496 MHEAIIDKYPE
+496 
-507 MYGVAKECMAILE
+507 
-520 ADLGV
+520 
-525 RIPEEEAS
+525 
-533 YFIMFLTHDEM
+533 
-544 DAIERLAKVQVIV
+544 V

-586 RLDEEPRQVFERLV
+586 RLDEEPQQVFERLV
-600 RYIKNHQIMDDIL
+600 RYIKNHQITDDIL

-635 AESIP
+635 AKSIP

-656 GCSLREVYVETLKVN
+656 GCGLREVYVETLKVN
-671 DYMAIYQDRKALE
+671 DYMAIYQDRKEVE
-684 QVQKPKV
+684 Q
-691 RPQATDS
+691 
-698 FHFRPLAI
+698 
-706 ISICLTGEGT
+706 
-716 AVTIRDIIRKEIS
+716 
-729 FDEKEITIVPINLVG
+729 
-744 KESIYVRLQELT
+744 LQ
-756 KEYEI
+756 I
-761 ICVISTFAIKTE
+761 
-773 YPTFELYTVM
+773 
-783 NRAGLQRIQDC
+783 
-794 IDEIY
+794 
-799 TYRSIKETILKYYD
+799 
-813 MPEIEELLSSIYRFN
+813 
-828 DEVNEMMSPSLFVSD
+828 
-843 KIGLSFHIIG
+843 
-853 MLRKIKRK
+853 
-861 EQIPHFEK
+861 
-869 GMVSFPQDKYIVP
+869 
-882 KIKNLFLDYFREHL
+882 
-896 EMINEDMLNHVAYA
+896 
-910 YLARSVSYT
+910 
-919 ANG
+919 

>member
-16 EEKKHGITA
+16 EEKKQGITA
-25 EEIAYRLKSDRS
+25 EEIAYRLQSDRS
-37 NISRDLNQ
+37 NISRDLNR
-45 LYKEK
+45 LHKEQ

-61 FFPCARKVPQ
+61 FFPCTRKRVPKTGV
-71 QAAAPKETPKIVD
+71 PKETPKMVD

-89 KKNPSLFHQIEQ
+89 KRNPSLFHQIEQ

-138 SGKLAESSPFIQFNC
+138 SGKLAEASPFIQFNC

-163 MSQLFGHT
+163 MSQLFGHV

-185 LEKANGG
+185 LEKANSG

-218 FRPLGESEKD
+218 FRRLGESEKD
-228 NHANVLIIGATTEKK
+228 HHANVLIIGATTEKK

-276 AFVQQEVDQLGV
+276 TFVQQEVDQLGV

-328 AVKENYLKV
+328 AVKEDYLRV
-337 SSKDLPDYIREG
+337 SSKDLPDYIRAG
-349 LLSNADHR
+349 LLSNAAHR
-357 QMWSKYEGTNRQAIQ
+357 QMWSKYEVTNRQAIQ
-372 YLPSDN
+372 YLPSTA
-378 TVPEVSSA
+378 TVTEVSV

-398 RYRELEQKKISA
+398 RYRELEQNKASA
-410 DEIQKAMEHDLKT
+410 EEIQKAMEHDLKT

-433 RFCNKENL
+433 LFCNKENL

-455 ILRHVMIKTG
+455 ILRHVTIKTG
-465 KVMSDKVFQM
+465 KVVSDKVFQM
-475 MAIHIYNLVKRNQQD
+475 MAIHIYNLVKRSQQD
-490 HVLKND
+490 H
-496 MHEAIIDKYPE
+496 
-507 MYGVAKECMAILE
+507 
-520 ADLGV
+520 
-525 RIPEEEAS
+525 
-533 YFIMFLTHDEM
+533 
-544 DAIERLAKVQVIV
+544 V

-586 RLDEEPRQVFERLV
+586 RLDEEPQQVFERLV
-600 RYIKNHQIMDDIL
+600 RYIKNHQITDDIL

-635 AESIP
+635 AKSIP

-656 GCSLREVYVETLKVN
+656 GCGLREVYVETLKVN
-671 DYMAIYQDRKALE
+671 DYMAIYQDRKEVE
-684 QVQKPKV
+684 Q
-691 RPQATDS
+691 
-698 FHFRPLAI
+698 
-706 ISICLTGEGT
+706 
-716 AVTIRDIIRKEIS
+716 
-729 FDEKEITIVPINLVG
+729 
-744 KESIYVRLQELT
+744 LQ
-756 KEYEI
+756 I
-761 ICVISTFAIKTE
+761 
-773 YPTFELYTVM
+773 
-783 NRAGLQRIQDC
+783 
-794 IDEIY
+794 
-799 TYRSIKETILKYYD
+799 
-813 MPEIEELLSSIYRFN
+813 
-828 DEVNEMMSPSLFVSD
+828 
-843 KIGLSFHIIG
+843 
-853 MLRKIKRK
+853 
-861 EQIPHFEK
+861 
-869 GMVSFPQDKYIVP
+869 
-882 KIKNLFLDYFREHL
+882 
-896 EMINEDMLNHVAYA
+896 
-910 YLARSVSYT
+910 
-919 ANG
+919 

>member
-1 MQRIEKVLEALGMLY
+1 
-16 EEKKHGITA
+16 
-25 EEIAYRLKSDRS
+25 
-37 NISRDLNQ
+37 
-45 LYKEK
+45 
-50 RCYKEKTRPVR
+50 
-61 FFPCARKVPQ
+61 
-71 QAAAPKETPKIVD
+71 
-84 MDKFL
+84 
-89 KKNPSLFHQIEQ
+89 
-101 GKAAILYPGD
+101 
-111 GMHMLLLGETGV
+111 
-123 GKSLFADLLHKYGIQ
+123 
-138 SGKLAESSPFIQFNC
+138 
-153 ADYAHNPQLL
+153 
-163 MSQLFGHT
+163 
-171 KGAYTGAETNKTGL
+171 
-185 LEKANGG
+185 
-192 ILFLDEIHR
+192 
-201 LPIEGQEMLFTY
+201 
-213 IDRGV
+213 
-218 FRPLGESEKD
+218 
-228 NHANVLIIGATTEKK
+228 
-243 DTLLKTF
+243 
-250 IRRLPIIID
+250 
-259 LPSLRERSIEER
+259 
-271 HQLFD
+271 
-276 AFVQQEVDQLGV
+276 
-288 PMYFSKNALKAF
+288 
-300 LHYKCE
+300 
-306 LNIGQFKADIRI
+306 
-318 AFAKSYARFL
+318 
-328 AVKENYLKV
+328 
-337 SSKDLPDYIREG
+337 
-349 LLSNADHR
+349 
-357 QMWSKYEGTNRQAIQ
+357 
-372 YLPSDN
+372 
-378 TVPEVSSA
+378 
-386 PSESTIYREMNT
+386 
-398 RYRELEQKKISA
+398 
-410 DEIQKAMEHDLKT
+410 
-423 YFKLTGEKEQ
+423 
-433 RFCNKENL
+433 
-441 IALVPDNIIKELEK
+441 
-455 ILRHVMIKTG
+455 
-465 KVMSDKVFQM
+465 
-475 MAIHIYNLVKRNQQD
+475 
-490 HVLKND
+490 
-496 MHEAIIDKYPE
+496 
-507 MYGVAKECMAILE
+507 
-520 ADLGV
+520 
-525 RIPEEEAS
+525 
-533 YFIMFLTHDEM
+533 MFLTHDEM
-544 DAIERLAKVQVIV
+544 DAFERLAKVQVIV